1 MKKQR
6 KRIYTA
12 LLCTC
17 FLFSTA
23 SVPVSAAE
31 TEQEEEMT
39 TLSSR
44 SGGTEVSTKEAL
56 TSALVDSNI
65 SKITLEKDID
75 INDAL
80 TVNRAVKLDLNGF
93 VLRMTGEDS
102 VIKVGQG
109 GELTIADSNKDKT
122 HKFAQN
128 TAGLSAGLWELVDDS
143 STTSKT
149 VNGGIITGG
158 KAQKGGGV
166 YVAPG
171 GKLHMTGGSIVG
183 CQASKDGGGV
193 YLDDD
198 SQTDAS
204 SEFTMT
210 DSSIIGCTASG
221 HGGGVAVNPAC
232 KFTMDNDS
240 EIRSCTARLG
250 GGVYTN
256 NSDTNRKGVFTLR
269 NGAILSCTAD
279 TSGFL
284 FSQGGGV
291 YNSGAFIMEG
301 GTIKGC
307 TAIKERP
314 TGGVLNR
321 REFTMSGGMIGE
333 SENDESHVYNDA
345 ITAAV
350 FTISG
355 DATIYTNVANDSR
368 LNADGGKVF
377 GEVTNA
383 VKNWSSAVIA
393 GTEGV
398 AGSTEFKGK
407 VTNNCIIEKGQFTG
421 DVTNDGGGTIKG
433 GVFTGSVTNNL
444 GTILGGDFS
453 KASLSGEL
461 VITFDPN
468 NGGNSSKQKV
478 DWSKEGTPLEVPTTE
493 PTKEGHTFEGWYYD
507 NNGVNT
513 KWDFKTDRARYTMT
527 LKAKWEANT
536 YNVTVKDD
544 GNGTASAD
552 PAPAKM
558 GAEVSLTA
566 TPNSGYHFKKWEV
579 VPDKVKIE
587 NNKFT
592 MPAAHVT
599 VKAIFERNTSSGG
612 SGGGGGGTTYYTLT
626 FETNGGDS
634 IQAIRAARGK
644 TLDLSAYTPM
654 RDGYDF
660 GGWYAD
666 KDLTQRITEIKL
678 SGSKTVYADWKKRE
692 PDEPDA
698 VKNPFADVNAGD
710 WFYRDVLFSYEKGLM
725 SGMDAAAFAPYANT
739 TRAQIAVIFYRM
751 EGSPAVE
758 GENSFTDV
766 VRGSGTAWFY
776 DAVTWAQ
783 QNGIMGG
790 YDNSSFAPNDP
801 ITREQLAA
809 IFYRYAQYKSY
820 DTTQGGMA
828 IREFGDYESISD
840 YAMGAMAWA
849 VNTGLVKGDSN
860 LLYPNGTATRAE
872 IAAMLHRFVENGMK

>member
-1 MKKQR
+1 M
-6 KRIYTA
+6 
-12 LLCTC
+12 
-17 FLFSTA
+17 
-23 SVPVSAAE
+23 
-31 TEQEEEMT
+31 
-39 TLSSR
+39 
-44 SGGTEVSTKEAL
+44 
-56 TSALVDSNI
+56 
-65 SKITLEKDID
+65 
-75 INDAL
+75 
-80 TVNRAVKLDLNGF
+80 
-93 VLRMTGEDS
+93 
-102 VIKVGQG
+102 
-109 GELTIADSNKDKT
+109 
-122 HKFAQN
+122 
-128 TAGLSAGLWELVDDS
+128 
-143 STTSKT
+143 
-149 VNGGIITGG
+149 
-158 KAQKGGGV
+158 

-183 CQASKDGGGV
+183 CQARDGGGV
-193 YLDDD
+193 YLDNND
-198 SQTDAS
+198 QTGEPS
-204 SEFTMT
+204 KFTMT
-210 DSSIIGCTASG
+210 DSSIIGCTASDN
-221 HGGGVAVNPAC
+221 GGGVAVNPAC
-232 KFTMDNDS
+232 TFTMDNGS
-240 EIRSCTARLG
+240 EIRSCTARNG

-256 NSDTNRKGVFTLR
+256 TSRTNGNGVFTLR

-279 TSGFL
+279 TSGHL
-284 FSQGGGV
+284 SSRGGGV
-291 YNSGAFIMEG
+291 YNEGSFIMEN

-307 TAIKERP
+307 TAIKMKERP
-314 TGGVLNR
+314 TGGVYNLK
-321 REFTMSGGMIGE
+321 EFTMRGGTIGE
-333 SENDESHVYNDA
+333 EGENENDESHVYNAAD
-345 ITAAV
+345 TAAV

-355 DATIYTNVANDSR
+355 TAKIYTNVANNSR
-368 LNADGGKVF
+368 LNAYGGEIF
-377 GEVTNA
+377 GDVKNA
-383 VKNWSSAVIA
+383 VDSRYAVIT

-398 AGSTEFKGK
+398 VGSTEFSGA
-407 VTNNCIIEKGQFTG
+407 VINSEA
-421 DVTNDGGGTIKG
+421 GTIAG

-444 GTILGGDFS
+444 GAILGGDFS
-453 KASLSGEL
+453 RAKSLSGKL

-468 NGGNSSKQKV
+468 NGGNSSRQEVYWKK
-478 DWSKEGTPLEVPTTE
+478 DGAPLIAPIPK

-507 NNGVNT
+507 NNGENT
-513 KWDFKTDRARYTMT
+513 EWNFETDRAKYTMRLT
-527 LKAKWEANT
+527 AQWKANI
-536 YNVTVKDD
+536 YNVTVEND
-544 GNGTASAD
+544 GNGTALAA
-552 PAPAKM
+552 PASAKM
-558 GAEVSLTA
+558 GDEVRLTA
-566 TPNSGYHFKKWEV
+566 MPNSGYHFKKWEV
-579 VPDKVKIE
+579 VSGDVEIE
-587 NNKFT
+587 DNKFT
-592 MPAAHVT
+592 MPADDVT
-599 VKAIFERNTSSGG
+599 VKVIFERNASSGG

-634 IQAIRAARGK
+634 MQAIRAARGK

-766 VRGSGTAWFY
+766 VRDSGTAWFY

-790 YDNSSFAPNDP
+790 YSNSSFAPNDP

-809 IFYRYAQYKSY
+809 IFYRYAQYKGY

-860 LLYPNGTATRAE
+860 LLYPKGTATRAE
-872 IAAMLHRFVENGMK
+872 LAALLHRFVENGMK

>member
-17 FLFSTA
+17 FLLSTA

-31 TEQEEEMT
+31 TEQEEEMI

-44 SGGTEVSTKEAL
+44 SGGAEVSTPEDLA
-56 TSALVDSNI
+56 SALGDS
-65 SKITLEKDID
+65 TKDTVKLTADIIID
-75 INDAL
+75 TTL
-80 TVNRAVKLDLNGF
+80 TVNRAVALDLNGF
-93 VLRMTGEDS
+93 VLRMTEKDS
-102 VIKVGQG
+102 VIKVAQG
-109 GELTIADSNKDKT
+109 GELTIADSNT
-122 HKFAQN
+122 ATPHKFAQ
-128 TAGLSAGLWELVDDS
+128 TDGLWVLVIDS
-143 STTSKT
+143 SATNKT

-158 KAQKGGGV
+158 KAKKGGGV

-183 CQASKDGGGV
+183 CQASHGGGV
-193 YLDDD
+193 YLDNN
-198 SQTDAS
+198 SQTGEPS
-204 SEFTMT
+204 QFTME
-210 DSSIIGCTASG
+210 SSRIIGCTASDN
-221 HGGGVAVNPAC
+221 GGGVAVNPAC
-232 KFTMDNDS
+232 TFTMNNGS
-240 EIRSCTARLG
+240 EIRSCTARNG

-256 NSDTNRKGVFTLR
+256 THRTNGNGVFTLR
-269 NGAILSCTAD
+269 NGAILSCVVD
-279 TSGFL
+279 TSGH
-284 FSQGGGV
+284 SRSRGGGV
-291 YNSGAFIMEG
+291 YNEGSFIMEN

-307 TAIKERP
+307 TAINERP
-314 TGGVLNR
+314 TGGVYNFG
-321 REFTMSGGMIGE
+321 EFTMSGGTIGE
-333 SENDESHVYNDA
+333 DGENDESHVYN
-345 ITAAV
+345 TTYTEAV

-355 DATIYTNVANDSR
+355 AAKIYTNVDNDSR
-368 LNADGGKVF
+368 LNADGGEIF
-377 GEVTNA
+377 GEVANA
-383 VKNWSSAVIA
+383 VASRYAVIT
-393 GTEGV
+393 GTEEA
-398 AGSTEFKGK
+398 AGSTEFSGA
-407 VTNNCIIEKGQFTG
+407 VINNEA
-421 DVTNDGGGTIKG
+421 GTIAG

-444 GTILGGDFS
+444 GAILGGDFS
-453 KASLSGEL
+453 RAKSLSGKL

-468 NGGNSSKQKV
+468 NGGNSSRQEVYWKK
-478 DWSKEGTPLEVPTTE
+478 DGAPLIAPIPK
-493 PTKEGHTFEGWYYD
+493 PTKEGHTFAGWYYD
-507 NNGVNT
+507 NNGKNT
-513 KWDFKTDRARYTMT
+513 KWDFETDRAKYTMRLT
-527 LKAKWEANT
+527 AQWKANT
-536 YNVTVKDD
+536 YNVTVEND

-552 PAPAKM
+552 PASAKM
-558 GAEVSLTA
+558 DEEVRLTPM
-566 TPNSGYHFKKWEV
+566 PNSGYHFKEWEV
-579 VPDKVKIE
+579 ISDNVKIE
-587 NNKFT
+587 DNKFT

-599 VKAIFERNTSSGG
+599 VKAIFERNASSGG

-626 FETNGGDS
+626 FETNGGGS
-634 IQAIRAARGK
+634 MQAIRAARGK

-678 SGSKTVYADWKKRE
+678 SGSKTVYADWKKR
-692 PDEPDA
+692 EPDA

-758 GENSFTDV
+758 GENSFADV

-809 IFYRYAQYKSY
+809 IFYRYAQYKGY

-840 YAMGAMAWA
+840 YAMSAMAWA

-860 LLYPNGTATRAE
+860 LLYPKGTATRAE
-872 IAAMLHRFVENGMK
+872 LAAMLHRFAENGMK

>member
-44 SGGTEVSTKEAL
+44 SGEAEVSTPEDLA
-56 TSALVDSNI
+56 SALRDS
-65 SKITLEKDID
+65 TKDTVKLTADIIID
-75 INDAL
+75 TTL
-80 TVNRAVKLDLNGF
+80 TVKRAVTLDLNGF
-93 VLRMTGEDS
+93 VLRMTEKDS
-102 VIKVGQG
+102 VIKVEQG
-109 GELTIADSNKDKT
+109 GELTIADSDTNKA

-128 TAGLSAGLWELVDDS
+128 TDGLWVLVDDS
-143 STTSKT
+143 STSSKT

-158 KAQKGGGV
+158 KAQNGGGV
-166 YVAPG
+166 YVAPD
-171 GKLHMTGGSIVG
+171 GKLNMTGGSIVG
-183 CQASKDGGGV
+183 CQAKDGGGV

-210 DSSIIGCTASG
+210 DSSIIGCTASER
-221 HGGGVAVNPAC
+221 GGGVVVDPAC
-232 KFTMDNDS
+232 TFTMDNDS
-240 EIRSCTARLG
+240 EIRSCTAQIG
-250 GGVYTN
+250 GGVYINSGGTN
-256 NSDTNRKGVFTLR
+256 GNGVFTLR
-269 NGAILSCTAD
+269 NGAILLCTAD
-279 TSGFL
+279 PSGHP
-284 FSQGGGV
+284 FSRGGGV
-291 YNSGAFIMEG
+291 YNSGAFIMES

-307 TAIKERP
+307 TAIKESP

-321 REFTMSGGMIGE
+321 REFTMRGGTIGE
-333 SENDESHVYNDA
+333 KDKTDESHVYNDA
-345 ITAAV
+345 TTAAV

-355 DATIYTNVANDSR
+355 AARIYTNVYNDSR
-368 LNADGGKVF
+368 WNADGGEVL
-377 GEVTNA
+377 GDVTNA
-383 VKNWSSAVIA
+383 INSRYGAVIA

-398 AGSTEFKGK
+398 AGSTEFSGA
-407 VTNNCIIEKGQFTG
+407 VINNEA
-421 DVTNDGGGTIKG
+421 GTIAG

-444 GTILGGDFS
+444 GAILGGDFS
-453 KASLSGEL
+453 QAESLNGQL

-468 NGGNSSKQKV
+468 NEDDSSRKEV
-478 DWSKEGTPLEVPTTE
+478 DWSYEGATLTAPPN
-493 PTKEGHTFEGWYYD
+493 PAKKGYTFAGWYYD
-507 NNGVNT
+507 NK
-513 KWDFKTDRARYTMT
+513 KWDFETDKARYTMT
-527 LKAKWEANT
+527 LTAQWKA
-536 YNVTVKDD
+536 
-544 GNGTASAD
+544 
-552 PAPAKM
+552 
-558 GAEVSLTA
+558 
-566 TPNSGYHFKKWEV
+566 
-579 VPDKVKIE
+579 
-587 NNKFT
+587 
-592 MPAAHVT
+592 
-599 VKAIFERNTSSGG
+599 NTSS

-626 FETNGGDS
+626 FETNGGGS
-634 IQAIRAARGK
+634 MQAIRAARGK

-692 PDEPDA
+692 PNEPDA

-809 IFYRYAQYKSY
+809 IFYRYAQYKGY

-840 YAMGAMAWA
+840 YAMSAMAWA

-860 LLYPNGTATRAE
+860 LLYPKGTATRAE
-872 IAAMLHRFVENGMK
+872 IAALFHRFAENGMK

>member
-17 FLFSTA
+17 FLLSTA

-31 TEQEEEMT
+31 TEQEEMT
-39 TLSSR
+39 TLSNR
-44 SGGTEVSTKEAL
+44 SGGAEVSAAADL
-56 TSALVDSNI
+56 ASALGDSNI
-65 SKITLEKDID
+65 SKITLKQDIAISD
-75 INDAL
+75 TL
-80 TVNRAVKLDLNGF
+80 TVNRAVTLDLNGF
-93 VLRMTGEDS
+93 VLQRTGEGS
-102 VIKVGQG
+102 VIKVEQG
-109 GELTIADSNKDKT
+109 GELTIADSNKNKA

-128 TAGLSAGLWELVDDS
+128 TNGLWELVSDD

-149 VNGGIITGG
+149 VKGGIITGG
-158 KAQKGGGV
+158 KAQNGGGV

-183 CQASKDGGGV
+183 CQAKDGGGV

-221 HGGGVAVNPAC
+221 YGGGVAVNPAC

-250 GGVYTN
+250 GGVYTD
-256 NSDTNRKGVFTLR
+256 NSDANGPGVFTLR
-269 NGAILSCTAD
+269 NGAILSCTANPSD
-279 TSGFL
+279 YL

-291 YNSGAFIMEG
+291 YNLGAFIMKS

-321 REFTMSGGMIGE
+321 REFTMSGGMIGKE
-333 SENDESHVYNDA
+333 DKTDESHVYNDA
-345 ITAAV
+345 TEAAV

-355 DATIYTNVANDSR
+355 AAKIYTNVANDSR
-368 LNADGGKVF
+368 LNAYGGEIS
-377 GEVTNA
+377 GDVTNA
-383 VKNWSSAVIA
+383 VASRYAVIT
-393 GTEGV
+393 GTEEA
-398 AGSTEFKGK
+398 AGSTEFSGA
-407 VTNNCIIEKGQFTG
+407 VINNKA
-421 DVTNDGGGTIKG
+421 GTIAG

-453 KASLSGEL
+453 QAEPLNGQL
-461 VITFDPN
+461 AITFEPN
-468 NGGNSSKQKV
+468 NGGNSSKREV
-478 DWSKEGTPLEVPTTE
+478 VWSKDGAKLLVPTPE

-513 KWDFKTDRARYTMT
+513 EWDFETDRAKYTMT
-527 LKAKWEANT
+527 LKAQWKANT
-536 YNVTVKDD
+536 YTVTVEND
-544 GNGTASAD
+544 GNGTASAA
-552 PAPAKM
+552 PASAKM

-566 TPNSGYHFKKWEV
+566 TPNSGYHFKRWEV

-599 VKAIFERNTSSGG
+599 VKAIFERNTSSSG
-612 SGGGGGGTTYYTLT
+612 GGGGGGTTYYTLT
-626 FETNGGDS
+626 FETNGGGS
-634 IQAIRAARGK
+634 MQAIRAARGK

-692 PDEPDA
+692 PNA

-809 IFYRYAQYKSY
+809 IFYRYAQYKGY

-840 YAMGAMAWA
+840 YAMSAMAWA

>member
-44 SGGTEVSTKEAL
+44 SGEAEVSTPEDLA
-56 TSALVDSNI
+56 SALGDSNI
-65 SKITLEKDID
+65 SKITLKQDIVISD
-75 INDAL
+75 TL
-80 TVNRAVKLDLNGF
+80 TVNRAVTLDLNGV
-93 VLRMTGEDS
+93 VLRMTGEGS
-102 VIKVGQG
+102 VIKVEQG
-109 GELTIADSNKDKT
+109 GELTIADSDKNKP

-128 TAGLSAGLWELVDDS
+128 TNGLWELVSDD

-149 VNGGIITGG
+149 VSGGIITGG
-158 KAQKGGGV
+158 KAKKGGGV

-171 GKLHMTGGSIVG
+171 GKLNMTGGSIVG
-183 CQASKDGGGV
+183 CQARDGGGV
-193 YLDDD
+193 YLDNND
-198 SQTDAS
+198 QTGGF

-210 DSSIIGCTASG
+210 DSRIIGCTASDT
-221 HGGGVAVNPAC
+221 GGGVVVDPAC
-232 KFTMDNDS
+232 TFTMDNDS

-256 NSDTNRKGVFTLR
+256 NSDTNGKGVFTLR

-291 YNSGAFIMEG
+291 YNLGAFIMKS

-314 TGGVLNR
+314 TNN
-321 REFTMSGGMIGE
+321 E
-333 SENDESHVYNDA
+333 
-345 ITAAV
+345 
-350 FTISG
+350 
-355 DATIYTNVANDSR
+355 
-368 LNADGGKVF
+368 
-377 GEVTNA
+377 
-383 VKNWSSAVIA
+383 A
-393 GTEGV
+393 GTI
-398 AGSTEFKGK
+398 A
-407 VTNNCIIEKGQFTG
+407 
-421 DVTNDGGGTIKG
+421 G

-444 GTILGGDFS
+444 GAILGGDFS
-453 KASLSGEL
+453 RAKPLSGKL

-468 NGGNSSKQKV
+468 NEGISSSQKV
-478 DWSKEGTPLEVPTTE
+478 DWSKDGATLLVPTPE

-507 NNGVNT
+507 NNGENT
-513 KWDFKTDRARYTMT
+513 KWNFETDKAKYTMT
-527 LKAKWEANT
+527 LKAKWKANT
-536 YNVTVKDD
+536 YNVTVEND

-552 PAPAKM
+552 PASAKM
-558 GAEVSLTA
+558 GEEVRLTPM
-566 TPNSGYHFKKWEV
+566 PNSGYHFKEWEV
-579 VPDKVKIE
+579 ISDNVKIE
-587 NNKFT
+587 DNKFT

-599 VKAIFERNTSSGG
+599 VKAIFERNTSSGSG
-612 SGGGGGGTTYYTLT
+612 GGGGGGTTYYTLT
-626 FETNGGDS
+626 FETNGGGS
-634 IQAIRAARGK
+634 MQAIRAARGK

-710 WFYRDVLFSYEKGLM
+710 WFYQDVLFSYEKGLM

-809 IFYRYAQYKSY
+809 IFYRYAQYKGY

-840 YAMGAMAWA
+840 YAMSAMAWA

-860 LLYPNGTATRAE
+860 LLYPKGTATRAE
-872 IAAMLHRFVENGMK
+872 IAALLHRFAENGMK

>member
-44 SGGTEVSTKEAL
+44 SGEAEVSTPEDLA
-56 TSALVDSNI
+56 SALRDS
-65 SKITLEKDID
+65 TKDTVKLTADIIID
-75 INDAL
+75 TTL
-80 TVNRAVKLDLNGF
+80 TVKRAVTLDLNGF
-93 VLRMTGEDS
+93 VLRMTEKDS
-102 VIKVGQG
+102 VIKVEQG
-109 GELTIADSNKDKT
+109 GELTIADSDTNKA

-128 TAGLSAGLWELVDDS
+128 TDGLWVLVDDS
-143 STTSKT
+143 STSSKT

-158 KAQKGGGV
+158 KAQNGGGV
-166 YVAPG
+166 YVAPD
-171 GKLHMTGGSIVG
+171 GKLNMTGGSIVG
-183 CQASKDGGGV
+183 CQAKDGGGV

-210 DSSIIGCTASG
+210 DSSIIGCTASER
-221 HGGGVAVNPAC
+221 GGGVVVDPAC
-232 KFTMDNDS
+232 TFTMDNDS
-240 EIRSCTARLG
+240 EIRSCTAQIG
-250 GGVYTN
+250 GDVYINSGGTN
-256 NSDTNRKGVFTLR
+256 GNGVFTLR
-269 NGAILSCTAD
+269 NGAILLCTAD
-279 TSGFL
+279 PSGHP
-284 FSQGGGV
+284 FSRGGGV
-291 YNSGAFIMEG
+291 YNSGAFIMES

-307 TAIKERP
+307 TAIKESP

-321 REFTMSGGMIGE
+321 REFTMRGGTIGE
-333 SENDESHVYNDA
+333 KDKTDESHVYNDA
-345 ITAAV
+345 TTAAV

-355 DATIYTNVANDSR
+355 AARIYTNVYNDSR
-368 LNADGGKVF
+368 WNADGGEVL
-377 GEVTNA
+377 GDVTNA
-383 VKNWSSAVIA
+383 INSRYGAVIA

-398 AGSTEFKGK
+398 AGSTEFSGA
-407 VTNNCIIEKGQFTG
+407 VINNEA
-421 DVTNDGGGTIKG
+421 GTIAG

-444 GTILGGDFS
+444 GAILGGDFS
-453 KASLSGEL
+453 QAESLNGQL

-468 NGGNSSKQKV
+468 NEDDSSRKEV
-478 DWSKEGTPLEVPTTE
+478 DWSYEGATLTAPPN
-493 PTKEGHTFEGWYYD
+493 PAKKGYTFAGWYYD
-507 NNGVNT
+507 NK
-513 KWDFKTDRARYTMT
+513 KWDFETDKARYTMT
-527 LKAKWEANT
+527 LTAQWKA
-536 YNVTVKDD
+536 
-544 GNGTASAD
+544 
-552 PAPAKM
+552 
-558 GAEVSLTA
+558 
-566 TPNSGYHFKKWEV
+566 
-579 VPDKVKIE
+579 
-587 NNKFT
+587 
-592 MPAAHVT
+592 
-599 VKAIFERNTSSGG
+599 NTSS

-626 FETNGGDS
+626 FETNGGGS
-634 IQAIRAARGK
+634 MQAIRAARGK

-692 PDEPDA
+692 PNEPDA

-809 IFYRYAQYKSY
+809 IFYRYAQYKGY

-840 YAMGAMAWA
+840 YAMSAMAWA

-860 LLYPNGTATRAE
+860 LLYPKGTATRAE
-872 IAAMLHRFVENGMK
+872 IAALFHRFAENGMK

>member
-44 SGGTEVSTKEAL
+44 SGEAEVSTPENLA
-56 TSALVDSNI
+56 SALVDS
-65 SKITLEKDID
+65 TKDTVKLTAD
-75 INDAL
+75 IIINTTL
-80 TVNRAVKLDLNGF
+80 TVNRAVTLDLSGF
-93 VLRMTGEDS
+93 VLQMTGNDS
-102 VIKVGQG
+102 VIKVEQDGN
-109 GELTIADSNKDKT
+109 LTIADSGTNKT
-122 HKFAQN
+122 HKFAQPSG
-128 TAGLSAGLWELVDDS
+128 GLSAGLWELNS
-143 STTSKT
+143 NGSET

-171 GKLHMTGGSIVG
+171 GKLNMTGGSIVG
-183 CQASKDGGGV
+183 CQARYGGGV
-193 YLDDD
+193 YLDNND
-198 SQTDAS
+198 QTGEP

-210 DSSIIGCTASG
+210 SRSIIGCTASDY
-221 HGGGVAVNPAC
+221 GGGVAVNPKC
-232 KFTMDNDS
+232 TFTMNNGS
-240 EIRSCTARLG
+240 AVRSCTARLG

-256 NSDTNRKGVFTLR
+256 NNGTNGPGVFTLR
-269 NGAILSCTAD
+269 NGAILSCKAD
-279 TSGFL
+279 SW
-284 FSQGGGV
+284 GGGV
-291 YNSGAFIMEG
+291 YNEGSFIMKD
-301 GTIKGC
+301 GTIKNC
-307 TAIKERP
+307 TAEWAWP
-314 TGGVLNR
+314 SSGGVFNH
-321 REFTMSGGMIGE
+321 REFTMSGGAIGE
-333 SENDESHVYNDA
+333 ENKTDKSHVYNNSFTSA
-345 ITAAV
+345 I

-368 LNADGGKVF
+368 LNADGGEIF
-377 GEVTNA
+377 GDVTNA
-383 VKNWSSAVIA
+383 VYSEYGAVIA
-393 GTEGV
+393 GTEGA
-398 AGSTEFKGK
+398 AGSTEFSGA
-407 VTNNCIIEKGQFTG
+407 VTNNET
-421 DVTNDGGGTIKG
+421 GTIAG

-453 KASLSGEL
+453 QAEPLNGQL
-461 VITFDPN
+461 AITFEPN
-468 NGGNSSKQKV
+468 NGGNSSKREV
-478 DWSKEGTPLEVPTTE
+478 VWSKDGAKLLVPTPE

-513 KWDFKTDRARYTMT
+513 EWDFETDRAKYTMT
-527 LKAKWEANT
+527 LKAQWKANT
-536 YNVTVKDD
+536 YTVTVEND
-544 GNGTASAD
+544 GNGTASAA
-552 PAPAKM
+552 PASAKM

-566 TPNSGYHFKKWEV
+566 TPNSGYHFKRWEV

-599 VKAIFERNTSSGG
+599 VKAIFERNTSSSG
-612 SGGGGGGTTYYTLT
+612 GGGGGGTTYYTLT
-626 FETNGGDS
+626 FETNGGGS
-634 IQAIRAARGK
+634 MQAIRAARGK

-678 SGSKTVYADWKKRE
+678 SGSKTVYADWKKR
-692 PDEPDA
+692 EPDA

-758 GENSFTDV
+758 GENSFADV

-809 IFYRYAQYKSY
+809 IFYRYAQYKGY

-840 YAMGAMAWA
+840 YAMSAMAWA

>member
-17 FLFSTA
+17 FLLSTA
-23 SVPVSAAE
+23 FVPVSAAE
-31 TEQEEEMT
+31 TEQEEMT
-39 TLSSR
+39 TLSNR
-44 SGGTEVSTKEAL
+44 SGEAEVSTPEDLA
-56 TSALVDSNI
+56 SALGDS
-65 SKITLEKDID
+65 TKDTVKLTADIIID
-75 INDAL
+75 TTL
-80 TVNRAVKLDLNGF
+80 TVNRAVTLDLNGF
-93 VLRMTGEDS
+93 VLQMTGNDS
-102 VIKVGQG
+102 VIKVEQG
-109 GELTIADSNKDKT
+109 GELTIADSDKDKE
-122 HKFAQN
+122 HKFAQPSG
-128 TAGLSAGLWELVDDS
+128 GLSAGLWELNS
-143 STTSKT
+143 NGSET

-171 GKLHMTGGSIVG
+171 GKLNMTGGSIVG
-183 CQASKDGGGV
+183 CQARYGGGV
-193 YLDDD
+193 YLDNND
-198 SQTDAS
+198 QTGEP

-210 DSSIIGCTASG
+210 SRSIIGCTASDY
-221 HGGGVAVNPAC
+221 GGGVAVNPKC
-232 KFTMDNDS
+232 TFTMNNGS
-240 EIRSCTARLG
+240 AVRSCTARLG

-256 NSDTNRKGVFTLR
+256 NNGTNGPGVFTLH
-269 NGAILSCTAD
+269 NGAILSCKAD
-279 TSGFL
+279 SW
-284 FSQGGGV
+284 GGGV
-291 YNSGAFIMEG
+291 YNEGSFIMED
-301 GTIKGC
+301 GTIKNC
-307 TAIKERP
+307 TAEWAWP
-314 TGGVLNR
+314 SSGGVFNH
-321 REFTMSGGMIGE
+321 REFTMSGGRIGE
-333 SENDESHVYNDA
+333 DKTDESHVYNNSFTSA
-345 ITAAV
+345 I

-355 DATIYTNVANDSR
+355 DAKIYTNVANDSR
-368 LNADGGKVF
+368 LNAYGGEIF
-377 GEVTNA
+377 GDVTNA
-383 VKNWSSAVIA
+383 VYSEYGAVIA
-393 GTEGV
+393 GTEGA
-398 AGSTEFKGK
+398 AGSTEFSGA
-407 VTNNCIIEKGQFTG
+407 VINNKA
-421 DVTNDGGGTIKG
+421 GTIAG

-453 KASLSGEL
+453 QAEPLNGQL
-461 VITFDPN
+461 AITFEPN
-468 NGGNSSKQKV
+468 NGDNMQV
-478 DWSKEGTPLEVPTTE
+478 NWEKEGVLLSAPTPE
-493 PTKEGHTFEGWYYD
+493 PTKEGYTFEGWYYD

-513 KWDFKTDRARYTMT
+513 EWDFETDRAKYTMT

-544 GNGTASAD
+544 GNGTASAN
-552 PAPAKM
+552 PASARM

-579 VPDKVKIE
+579 VPEKVKIE

-599 VKAIFERNTSSGG
+599 VKAIFERNASSGG

-626 FETNGGDS
+626 FETNGGGS

-692 PDEPDA
+692 PSEPDA

-758 GENSFTDV
+758 GENSFADV
-766 VRGSGTAWFY
+766 VRDSGTAWFY

-809 IFYRYAQYKSY
+809 IFYRYAQYKGY

-840 YAMGAMAWA
+840 YAMSAMAWA

>member
-44 SGGTEVSTKEAL
+44 SGEAEVSTAADL
-56 TSALVDSNI
+56 TSALGDS
-65 SKITLEKDID
+65 TKDTVKLTADIIID
-75 INDAL
+75 TTL
-80 TVNRAVKLDLNGF
+80 TVKRAVTLDLNGF
-93 VLRMTGEDS
+93 VLRMTGEGS
-102 VIKVGQG
+102 VIKVEQG
-109 GELTIADSNKDKT
+109 GELTIADSDTNKA

-128 TAGLSAGLWELVDDS
+128 TDGLWVLVDDS
-143 STTSKT
+143 STSSKT
-149 VNGGIITGG
+149 VKGGIITGG
-158 KAQKGGGV
+158 KAQNGGGV
-166 YVAPG
+166 YVAPD

-183 CQASKDGGGV
+183 CQARYGGGV
-193 YLDDD
+193 YLDNND
-198 SQTDAS
+198 QTGGF

-210 DSSIIGCTASG
+210 DSRIIGCTASDN
-221 HGGGVAVNPAC
+221 GGGVAVDPAC
-232 KFTMDNDS
+232 KFTMDNGS
-240 EIRSCTARLG
+240 EIRSCTARMG
-250 GGVYTN
+250 GGVYIN
-256 NSDTNRKGVFTLR
+256 GGDTNGNGVFTLR

-279 TSGFL
+279 TSGFVP
-284 FSQGGGV
+284 SRGGGV
-291 YNSGAFIMEG
+291 FNVGAFIMES

-307 TAIKERP
+307 TSIKDDSS

-321 REFTMSGGMIGE
+321 REFTMRGGTIGKE
-333 SENDESHVYNDA
+333 DKTDESHVYNDA
-345 ITAAV
+345 NTATV

-355 DATIYTNVANDSR
+355 AARIYTNVANNSR
-368 LNADGGKVF
+368 LNADGGEIF
-377 GEVTNA
+377 GEVKNA
-383 VKNWSSAVIA
+383 VDSRYAVIA
-393 GTEGV
+393 GTEGA
-398 AGSTEFKGK
+398 AGSTEFSGA
-407 VTNNCIIEKGQFTG
+407 VINSEA
-421 DVTNDGGGTIKG
+421 GTIAG

-444 GTILGGDFS
+444 GAILGGDFS
-453 KASLSGEL
+453 RAKSLSGKL

-468 NGGNSSKQKV
+468 NGGNSSRQEV
-478 DWSKEGTPLEVPTTE
+478 VWSKNGAKLIAPIPK

-507 NNGVNT
+507 NNGENT
-513 KWDFKTDRARYTMT
+513 EWDFETDRAKYTMRLT
-527 LKAKWEANT
+527 AKWKANI
-536 YNVTVKDD
+536 YNVTVEND

-552 PAPAKM
+552 PASAKM

-566 TPNSGYHFKKWEV
+566 MPNSGYHFKKWEV
-579 VPDKVKIE
+579 VSGDVEIE

-592 MPAAHVT
+592 MPAADVT
-599 VKAIFERNTSSGG
+599 VKAIFERNASSG
-612 SGGGGGGTTYYTLT
+612 GGGGGGTTYYTLT
-626 FETNGGDS
+626 FETNGGGS
-634 IQAIRAARGK
+634 MQAIRAARGK

-678 SGSKTVYADWKKRE
+678 SGSKTVYADWKKR
-692 PDEPDA
+692 EPDA

-790 YDNSSFAPNDP
+790 YDNSSFAPKDP

-809 IFYRYAQYKSY
+809 IFYRYAQYKGY

-840 YAMGAMAWA
+840 YAMSAMAWA

>member
-44 SGGTEVSTKEAL
+44 SGEAEVSTVEDL
-56 TSALVDSNI
+56 TSALGDSTKDTVKLTANI
-65 SKITLEKDID
+65 IID
-75 INDAL
+75 TTL
-80 TVNRAVKLDLNGF
+80 TVNRAVTLDLNGF
-93 VLRMTGEDS
+93 VLRIPEKDS
-102 VIKVGQG
+102 VIKVEQG
-109 GELTIADSNKDKT
+109 GELTIADSDKT
-122 HKFAQN
+122 TEHKFAQN
-128 TAGLSAGLWELVDDS
+128 PDGLWVLVSDD

-149 VNGGIITGG
+149 VKGGIITVG

-171 GKLHMTGGSIVG
+171 GKLNMTGGSIVG
-183 CQASKDGGGV
+183 CQAKFGGGV
-193 YLDDD
+193 YLDNND
-198 SQTDAS
+198 QTGEP

-210 DSSIIGCTASG
+210 SSRIIGCTASDN
-221 HGGGVAVNPAC
+221 GGGVAVNPAC
-232 KFTMDNDS
+232 TFTMNNGS
-240 EIRSCTARLG
+240 EIRSCTARNG

-256 NSDTNRKGVFTLR
+256 TSRKNGNGVFTLR
-269 NGAILSCTAD
+269 NGAILSCMVN
-279 TSGFL
+279 TSEHPR
-284 FSQGGGV
+284 SRGGGV
-291 YNSGAFIMEG
+291 YNEGSFIMEN

-307 TAIKERP
+307 TAIKERL
-314 TGGVLNR
+314 TGGVYNLK
-321 REFTMSGGMIGE
+321 EFTMSGGTIGE
-333 SENDESHVYNDA
+333 EGKTDDESHVYNVADK
-345 ITAAV
+345 TAA

-355 DATIYTNVANDSR
+355 TAKIYTNVANDSR
-368 LNADGGKVF
+368 LNADGGEIF

-393 GTEGV
+393 GTEG
-398 AGSTEFKGK
+398 AADSTEFKGK

-421 DVTNDGGGTIKG
+421 EVVNGGSGTIRG
-433 GVFTGSVTNNL
+433 GAFKGSVTNNL
-444 GTILGGDFS
+444 GAILGGDFS
-453 KASLSGEL
+453 QATLSGEL
-461 VITFDPN
+461 AITFDPD
-468 NGGNSSKQKV
+468 NGEEPDTQKV
-478 DWSKEGTPLEVPTTE
+478 DWSHGGATLTAPSE
-493 PTKEGHTFEGWYYD
+493 PTKEEHTFEGWYYD
-507 NNGVNT
+507 NNGENT
-513 KWDFKTDRARYTMT
+513 EWNFETDRAKYTMT
-527 LKAKWEANT
+527 LTAQWKANT
-536 YNVTVKDD
+536 YTVTVKDD
-544 GNGTASAD
+544 GNGTALAD
-552 PAPAKM
+552 PASAKM
-558 GAEVSLTA
+558 GAEVRLTA
-566 TPNSGYHFKKWEV
+566 MPNSGYHFKEWEV
-579 VPDKVKIE
+579 IPDKVKIE
-587 NNKFT
+587 DNKFT

-599 VKAIFERNTSSGG
+599 VKAIFERNTSSGSG
-612 SGGGGGGTTYYTLT
+612 GGGGGGTTYYTLT

-634 IQAIRAARGK
+634 MQAIRAARGK

-666 KDLTQRITEIKL
+666 KALTQRITEIKL

-692 PDEPDA
+692 PNEPDA

-725 SGMDAAAFAPYANT
+725 SGMDTAVFAPYANT

-758 GENSFTDV
+758 GENSFADV

-809 IFYRYAQYKSY
+809 IFYRYAQYKGY

-828 IREFGDYESISD
+828 IREFDDYESISD

-860 LLYPNGTATRAE
+860 LLYPKGTATRAE
-872 IAAMLHRFVENGMK
+872 IAALFHRFAENGMK

>member
-17 FLFSTA
+17 FLLSTA

-39 TLSSR
+39 TLSNR
-44 SGGTEVSTKEAL
+44 SGEAEVSTKDELA
-56 TSALVDSNI
+56 SALEDSNI

-75 INDAL
+75 ISDAL
-80 TVNRAVKLDLNGF
+80 TVNRAVTLDLNGV
-93 VLRMTGEDS
+93 VLRMTGEGS
-102 VIKVGQG
+102 VIKVEQG
-109 GELTIADSNKDKT
+109 GELTIADSDKDKE
-122 HKFAQN
+122 HKFAQPSG
-128 TAGLSAGLWELVDDS
+128 GLSAGLWELNS
-143 STTSKT
+143 NGSET

-171 GKLHMTGGSIVG
+171 GKLNMTGGSIVG
-183 CQASKDGGGV
+183 CQARYGGGV
-193 YLDDD
+193 YLDNND
-198 SQTDAS
+198 QTGEP

-210 DSSIIGCTASG
+210 SRSIIGCTASDY
-221 HGGGVAVNPAC
+221 GGGVAVNPKC
-232 KFTMDNDS
+232 TFTMNNGS
-240 EIRSCTARLG
+240 AVRSCTARLG

-256 NSDTNRKGVFTLR
+256 NNGTNGSGVFTLR
-269 NGAILSCTAD
+269 NGAILSCKAD
-279 TSGFL
+279 SW
-284 FSQGGGV
+284 GGGV
-291 YNSGAFIMEG
+291 YNEGSFIMED
-301 GTIKGC
+301 GTIKNC
-307 TAIKERP
+307 TAGWDGSSS
-314 TGGVLNR
+314 GGVFNH
-321 REFTMSGGMIGE
+321 REFTMSGGAIGE
-333 SENDESHVYNDA
+333 ENKTDKSHVYNNSFTSA
-345 ITAAV
+345 I

-355 DATIYTNVANDSR
+355 DATIYANVANDSR
-368 LNADGGKVF
+368 LNADGGEIF
-377 GEVTNA
+377 GDVTNA
-383 VKNWSSAVIA
+383 VYSEYGAVIA
-393 GTEGV
+393 GTER
-398 AGSTEFKGK
+398 AADSTKFSGA
-407 VTNNCIIEKGQFTG
+407 VTNNET
-421 DVTNDGGGTIKG
+421 GTIAG

-453 KASLSGEL
+453 KATLNGQL
-461 VITFDPN
+461 AITFNPN
-468 NGGNSSKQKV
+468 NGDKSSRQDV
-478 DWSKEGTPLEVPTTE
+478 VWSKDGATLEVPTPD
-493 PTKEGHTFEGWYYD
+493 PTKEGYTFEGWYYD

-513 KWDFKTDRARYTMT
+513 EWDFETDKARYTMT
-527 LKAKWEANT
+527 LTAQWEANT
-536 YNVTVKDD
+536 YTVTVKND
-544 GNGTASAD
+544 GNGTASAA
-552 PAPAKM
+552 PASAKM
-558 GAEVSLTA
+558 GEEVSLTA
-566 TPNSGYHFKKWEV
+566 TPKSGYHFKRWEV
-579 VPDKVKIE
+579 VPDKVEIE

-592 MPAAHVT
+592 MPADDVT
-599 VKAIFERNTSSGG
+599 VKAIFERNASSG
-612 SGGGGGGTTYYTLT
+612 GGGGGGTTYYTLT

-758 GENSFTDV
+758 GENSFADV

-809 IFYRYAQYKSY
+809 IFYRYAQYKGY

-828 IREFGDYESISD
+828 IREFRDYESISD

-872 IAAMLHRFVENGMK
+872 LAAMLHRFVENGMK

>member
-44 SGGTEVSTKEAL
+44 SGEAEVSTAADL
-56 TSALVDSNI
+56 TSALGDS
-65 SKITLEKDID
+65 TKDTVKLTADIIID
-75 INDAL
+75 TTL
-80 TVNRAVKLDLNGF
+80 TVNRAVTLDLNGF
-93 VLRMTGEDS
+93 VLRMTKEGS
-102 VIKVGQG
+102 VIKVEQG
-109 GELTIADSNKDKT
+109 GNLTIADSVTDKA
-122 HKFAQN
+122 HKFVQS
-128 TAGLSAGLWELVDDS
+128 TGGLWVLVDDS
-143 STTSKT
+143 SKT
-149 VNGGIITGG
+149 VYGGIITGG
-158 KAQKGGGV
+158 NAQKGGGV

-171 GKLHMTGGSIVG
+171 GKLNMTGGSIVG
-183 CQASKDGGGV
+183 CQARYGGGV
-193 YLDDD
+193 YLDNND
-198 SQTDAS
+198 QTGGF

-210 DSSIIGCTASG
+210 SSSIIGCTASDN
-221 HGGGVAVNPAC
+221 GGGVVVDPAC
-232 KFTMDNDS
+232 TFTMDNDS

-256 NSDTNRKGVFTLR
+256 NSDTNGKGVFTLR

-291 YNSGAFIMEG
+291 YNLGAFIMKS

-321 REFTMSGGMIGE
+321 REFTMSGGMIGKE
-333 SENDESHVYNDA
+333 DKTDESHVYNDA
-345 ITAAV
+345 TEAAV
-350 FTISG
+350 LTISG
-355 DATIYTNVANDSR
+355 AAKIYTNVANNSR
-368 LNADGGKVF
+368 LNAYGGEIS
-377 GEVTNA
+377 GEVKNA
-383 VKNWSSAVIA
+383 VDSRYAVIT
-393 GTEGV
+393 GTEEA
-398 AGSTEFKGK
+398 AGSTEFSGA
-407 VTNNCIIEKGQFTG
+407 VINSEA
-421 DVTNDGGGTIKG
+421 GTIAG

-444 GTILGGDFS
+444 GAILGGDFS
-453 KASLSGEL
+453 QATLSGEL
-461 VITFDPN
+461 AITFDPD
-468 NGGNSSKQKV
+468 NGEEPDTQKV
-478 DWSKEGTPLEVPTTE
+478 DWSHGGATLTAPSE
-493 PTKEGHTFEGWYYD
+493 PTKEEHTFEGWYYD
-507 NNGVNT
+507 NNGENT
-513 KWDFKTDRARYTMT
+513 EWNFETDRARYTMRLT
-527 LKAKWEANT
+527 AQWKANT
-536 YNVTVKDD
+536 YTVTVKDD
-544 GNGTASAD
+544 GNGTALAD
-552 PAPAKM
+552 PASAKM

-566 TPNSGYHFKKWEV
+566 MPNSGYHFKKWEV
-579 VPDKVKIE
+579 VPDKVEIE

-592 MPAAHVT
+592 MPADDVT
-599 VKAIFERNTSSGG
+599 VKAIFERNASSG
-612 SGGGGGGTTYYTLT
+612 GGGGGGTTYYTLT

-766 VRGSGTAWFY
+766 VRDSGTAWFY

-783 QNGIMGG
+783 KNGIMGG
-790 YDNSSFAPNDP
+790 YGNSSFAPNDP

-809 IFYRYAQYKSY
+809 IFYRYAQYKGY

-828 IREFGDYESISD
+828 IREFDDYESISD

-860 LLYPNGTATRAE
+860 LLYPKGTATRAE
-872 IAAMLHRFVENGMK
+872 IAALFHRFAENGMK

>member
-31 TEQEEEMT
+31 TEQGEMI
-39 TLSSR
+39 TLSNR
-44 SGGTEVSTKEAL
+44 SGEAEVSMKDAL
-56 TSALVDSNI
+56 TSALGDSNI
-65 SKITLEKDID
+65 SKITLKQDIAISD
-75 INDAL
+75 TL
-80 TVNRAVKLDLNGF
+80 TVNRAVTLDLNGF
-93 VLRMTGEDS
+93 VLRMTKEGS
-102 VIKVGQG
+102 VIKVEQG
-109 GELTIADSNKDKT
+109 GELTIADSDTDKA
-122 HKFAQN
+122 HKFVQS
-128 TAGLSAGLWELVDDS
+128 TGGLWVLVDDS
-143 STTSKT
+143 SKT
-149 VNGGIITGG
+149 VYGGIITGG
-158 KAQKGGGV
+158 NAQKGGGV

-171 GKLHMTGGSIVG
+171 GKLNMTGGSIVG
-183 CQASKDGGGV
+183 CQAKFGGGV
-193 YLDDD
+193 YLDNND
-198 SQTDAS
+198 QTGEP

-210 DSSIIGCTASG
+210 SSRIIGCTASDN
-221 HGGGVAVNPAC
+221 GGGVAVNPAC
-232 KFTMDNDS
+232 TFTMNNGS
-240 EIRSCTARLG
+240 EIRSCTARNG

-256 NSDTNRKGVFTLR
+256 TSRKNGNVVFTLR

-279 TSGFL
+279 TSGHL
-284 FSQGGGV
+284 SSRGGGV
-291 YNSGAFIMEG
+291 YNEGSFIMEN

-307 TAIKERP
+307 TAIKMKERP
-314 TGGVLNR
+314 TGGVYNLK
-321 REFTMSGGMIGE
+321 EFTMRGGTIGE
-333 SENDESHVYNDA
+333 EGENENDESHVYNAAD
-345 ITAAV
+345 TAAV

-355 DATIYTNVANDSR
+355 TAKIYTNVYNDSR
-368 LNADGGKVF
+368 LNADGGEIF

-393 GTEGV
+393 GTEGA

-421 DVTNDGGGTIKG
+421 EVMNDGGGTIKG
-433 GVFTGSVTNNL
+433 GTFTGSVTNNL
-444 GTILGGDFS
+444 GAILGGDFS
-453 KASLSGEL
+453 QAESLSGKL

-468 NGGNSSKQKV
+468 NGDNSSRQEVYWK
-478 DWSKEGTPLEVPTTE
+478 KEGAPLIAPIPK
-493 PTKEGHTFEGWYYD
+493 PTKEEHTFEGWYYD
-507 NNGVNT
+507 NKGENR
-513 KWDFKTDRARYTMT
+513 KWDFETDRAQYTMT
-527 LKAKWEANT
+527 LTAKW
-536 YNVTVKDD
+536 
-544 GNGTASAD
+544 
-552 PAPAKM
+552 
-558 GAEVSLTA
+558 
-566 TPNSGYHFKKWEV
+566 
-579 VPDKVKIE
+579 
-587 NNKFT
+587 
-592 MPAAHVT
+592 
-599 VKAIFERNTSSGG
+599 KANTSSSG
-612 SGGGGGGTTYYTLT
+612 GGGGGGTTYYTLT

-634 IQAIRAARGK
+634 MQAIRAARGK

-678 SGSKTVYADWKKRE
+678 SGSKTVYADWKKKE
-692 PDEPDA
+692 PNEPDA

-766 VRGSGTAWFY
+766 VRDSGTAWFY

-790 YDNSSFAPNDP
+790 YSNSSFAPNDP

-809 IFYRYAQYKSY
+809 IFYRYAQYKGY

-828 IREFGDYESISD
+828 IREFDDYESISD

-860 LLYPNGTATRAE
+860 LLYPKGTATRAE
-872 IAAMLHRFVENGMK
+872 IAALFHRFAENGMK

>member
-17 FLFSTA
+17 FLLSTA

-39 TLSSR
+39 TLSNR
-44 SGGTEVSTKEAL
+44 SGEEEVSTPEDL
-56 TSALVDSNI
+56 TSALENSNI
-65 SKITLEKDID
+65 SKITLKQDIVISD
-75 INDAL
+75 TL

-93 VLRMTGEDS
+93 VLQRTGEGS
-102 VIKVGQG
+102 VIKVGQD
-109 GELTIADSNKDKT
+109 GELTIADSDKNKP
-122 HKFAQN
+122 HKFAQHD
-128 TAGLSAGLWELVDDS
+128 GLWVLVSDD

-149 VNGGIITGG
+149 VKGGIITGG

-171 GKLHMTGGSIVG
+171 GKLKMTGGSIVG
-183 CQASKDGGGV
+183 CQASHGGGV
-193 YLDDD
+193 YLDNND
-198 SQTDAS
+198 QTGKP

-210 DSSIIGCTASG
+210 DSSIIGCTASDT
-221 HGGGVAVNPAC
+221 GGGVAVNPAC
-232 KFTMDNDS
+232 KFTMNNGS
-240 EIRSCTARLG
+240 EIRSCTARNG

-256 NSDTNRKGVFTLR
+256 TSWTNGNGVFTLR
-269 NGAILSCTAD
+269 NGSILSCTANPSD
-279 TSGFL
+279 HLS
-284 FSQGGGV
+284 SRGGGV
-291 YNSGAFIMEG
+291 YNEGSFIMES

-307 TAIKERP
+307 TAINTKERL
-314 TGGVLNR
+314 TGGVYNLKK
-321 REFTMSGGMIGE
+321 FTMSGGTIGKE
-333 SENDESHVYNDA
+333 DKTDESHVYNA
-345 ITAAV
+345 ANTKAV

-433 GVFTGSVTNNL
+433 GTFINNKVTNNL
-444 GTILGGDFS
+444 GAILGGDFS
-453 KASLSGEL
+453 QAKFLSGKL
-461 VITFDPN
+461 AITFEPN
-468 NGGNSSKQKV
+468 NGDKSSRQEV
-478 DWSKEGTPLEVPTTE
+478 VWSTDGALLIAPTPE
-493 PTKEGHTFEGWYYD
+493 PTKEGHTFEGWCYD
-507 NNGVNT
+507 NNDVNK
-513 KWDFKTDRARYTMT
+513 KWDFETDRAKYTMT
-527 LKAKWEANT
+527 LKAKW
-536 YNVTVKDD
+536 
-544 GNGTASAD
+544 
-552 PAPAKM
+552 
-558 GAEVSLTA
+558 
-566 TPNSGYHFKKWEV
+566 
-579 VPDKVKIE
+579 
-587 NNKFT
+587 
-592 MPAAHVT
+592 
-599 VKAIFERNTSSGG
+599 KANTSSSG
-612 SGGGGGGTTYYTLT
+612 GGGGGGTTYYTLT

-809 IFYRYAQYKSY
+809 IFYRYAQYKGY

-828 IREFGDYESISD
+828 IREFDDYESISD
-840 YAMGAMAWA
+840 YAMSAMAWA

-872 IAAMLHRFVENGMK
+872 LAAMLHRFVENGMK

>member
-31 TEQEEEMT
+31 TEQGEMI
-39 TLSSR
+39 TLSNR
-44 SGGTEVSTKEAL
+44 SGEAEVSMKDAL
-56 TSALVDSNI
+56 TSALGDSNI
-65 SKITLEKDID
+65 SKITLKQDIAISD
-75 INDAL
+75 TL
-80 TVNRAVKLDLNGF
+80 TVNRAVTLDLNGF
-93 VLRMTGEDS
+93 VLRMTKEGS
-102 VIKVGQG
+102 VIKVEQG
-109 GELTIADSNKDKT
+109 GELTIADSDTDKA
-122 HKFAQN
+122 HKFVQS
-128 TAGLSAGLWELVDDS
+128 TGGLWVLVDDS
-143 STTSKT
+143 SKT
-149 VNGGIITGG
+149 VYGGIITGG
-158 KAQKGGGV
+158 NAQKGGGV

-171 GKLHMTGGSIVG
+171 GKLNMTGGSIVG
-183 CQASKDGGGV
+183 CQAKFGGGV
-193 YLDDD
+193 YLDNND
-198 SQTDAS
+198 QTGEP

-210 DSSIIGCTASG
+210 SSRIIGCTASDN
-221 HGGGVAVNPAC
+221 GGGVAVNPAC
-232 KFTMDNDS
+232 TFTMNNGS
-240 EIRSCTARLG
+240 EIRSCTARNG

-256 NSDTNRKGVFTLR
+256 TSRKNGNGVFTLR

-279 TSGFL
+279 TSGHL
-284 FSQGGGV
+284 SSRGGGV
-291 YNSGAFIMEG
+291 YNEGSFIMEN

-307 TAIKERP
+307 TAIKMKERP
-314 TGGVLNR
+314 TGGVYNLK
-321 REFTMSGGMIGE
+321 EFTMRGGTIGE
-333 SENDESHVYNDA
+333 EGENENDESHVYNAAD
-345 ITAAV
+345 TAAV

-355 DATIYTNVANDSR
+355 TAKIYTNVYNDSR
-368 LNADGGKVF
+368 LNADGGEIF

-393 GTEGV
+393 GTEGA

-421 DVTNDGGGTIKG
+421 EVMNDGGGTIKG
-433 GVFTGSVTNNL
+433 GTFTGSVTNNL
-444 GTILGGDFS
+444 GAILGGDFS
-453 KASLSGEL
+453 QAESLSGKL

-468 NGGNSSKQKV
+468 NGDNSSRQEVYWK
-478 DWSKEGTPLEVPTTE
+478 KEGAPLIAPIPK
-493 PTKEGHTFEGWYYD
+493 PTKEEHTFEGWYYD
-507 NNGVNT
+507 NKGENR
-513 KWDFKTDRARYTMT
+513 KWDFETDRARYTMT
-527 LKAKWEANT
+527 LTAKWKANT
-536 YNVTVKDD
+536 YNVTVEND

-552 PAPAKM
+552 PASAKM
-558 GAEVSLTA
+558 DDKVELIA
-566 TPNSGYHFKKWEV
+566 TPKSGYHFKEWEV
-579 VPDKVKIE
+579 ISGNVKIE
-587 NNKFT
+587 DNKFT
-592 MPAAHVT
+592 MPAENVT
-599 VKAIFERNTSSGG
+599 VKAIFERNASS

-634 IQAIRAARGK
+634 MQAIRAARGK

-666 KDLTQRITEIKL
+666 KALTQRITEIKL

-692 PDEPDA
+692 PNEPDA

-790 YDNSSFAPNDP
+790 YGNSSFAPNDP

-809 IFYRYAQYKSY
+809 IFYRYAQYKGY

-828 IREFGDYESISD
+828 IREFDDYESISD

-860 LLYPNGTATRAE
+860 LLYPKGTATRAE
-872 IAAMLHRFVENGMK
+872 IAALFHRFAENGMK

>member
-17 FLFSTA
+17 FLLSTA

-44 SGGTEVSTKEAL
+44 SGEAEVSTKEAL

-80 TVNRAVKLDLNGF
+80 TVNRAVTLDLSGF
-93 VLRMTGEDS
+93 VLRMTSNDS

-109 GELTIADSNKDKT
+109 GELTIADSDKDKE
-122 HKFAQN
+122 HKFAQPSG
-128 TAGLSAGLWELVDDS
+128 GLSAGLWELNS
-143 STTSKT
+143 NGSET

-171 GKLHMTGGSIVG
+171 GKLNMTGGSIVG
-183 CQASKDGGGV
+183 CQARYGGGV
-193 YLDDD
+193 YLDNND
-198 SQTDAS
+198 QTGEP

-210 DSSIIGCTASG
+210 SRSIIGCTASDY
-221 HGGGVAVNPAC
+221 GGGVAVNPKC
-232 KFTMDNDS
+232 TFTMNNGS
-240 EIRSCTARLG
+240 AVRSCTARLG

-256 NSDTNRKGVFTLR
+256 NSGTNGPGVFTLR
-269 NGAILSCTAD
+269 NGAILSCKAD
-279 TSGFL
+279 SW
-284 FSQGGGV
+284 GGGV
-291 YNSGAFIMEG
+291 YNEGSFIMED
-301 GTIKGC
+301 GTIKNC
-307 TAIKERP
+307 TAGWDGSSS
-314 TGGVLNR
+314 GGVFNH
-321 REFTMSGGMIGE
+321 REFTMSGGAIGE
-333 SENDESHVYNDA
+333 ENKTDKSHVYNNSFTSA
-345 ITAAV
+345 I

-355 DATIYTNVANDSR
+355 DATIYANVANDSR
-368 LNADGGKVF
+368 LNAYGGEIF
-377 GEVTNA
+377 GDVTNA
-383 VKNWSSAVIA
+383 VYSEYGAVIA
-393 GTEGV
+393 GTER
-398 AGSTEFKGK
+398 AADSTKFSGA
-407 VTNNCIIEKGQFTG
+407 VTNNET
-421 DVTNDGGGTIKG
+421 GTIAG

-453 KASLSGEL
+453 KATLRGKL
-461 VITFDPN
+461 AITFDPN
-468 NGGNSSKQKV
+468 NEDNMQV
-478 DWSKEGTPLEVPTTE
+478 DWKKEGVLLIAPTSE
-493 PTKEGHTFEGWYYD
+493 PTKEGYTFEGWYYD

-513 KWDFKTDRARYTMT
+513 KWNFETDKARYTMT
-527 LKAKWEANT
+527 LTAKW
-536 YNVTVKDD
+536 
-544 GNGTASAD
+544 
-552 PAPAKM
+552 
-558 GAEVSLTA
+558 
-566 TPNSGYHFKKWEV
+566 
-579 VPDKVKIE
+579 
-587 NNKFT
+587 
-592 MPAAHVT
+592 
-599 VKAIFERNTSSGG
+599 KANTSSSG
-612 SGGGGGGTTYYTLT
+612 GGGGGGTTYYTLT
-626 FETNGGDS
+626 FETNGGGS
-634 IQAIRAARGK
+634 MQAIRAARGK

-692 PDEPDA
+692 PDA

-710 WFYRDVLFSYEKGLM
+710 WFYQDVLFSYEKGLM

-840 YAMGAMAWA
+840 YAMSAMAWA

>member
-39 TLSSR
+39 TLSNR
-44 SGGTEVSTKEAL
+44 SGEAEVSTPEDLA
-56 TSALVDSNI
+56 SALGDSTKDTVKLTADIPI
-65 SKITLEKDID
+65 SDT
-75 INDAL
+75 L
-80 TVNRAVKLDLNGF
+80 TVNRAVTLDLNGF
-93 VLRMTGEDS
+93 VLRMTEKDS
-102 VIKVGQG
+102 VIKVEQDGN
-109 GELTIADSNKDKT
+109 LTIADSDKT
-122 HKFAQN
+122 KAHKFAQN
-128 TAGLSAGLWELVDDS
+128 TDGLWVLVDGS
-143 STTSKT
+143 STSSKT
-149 VNGGIITGG
+149 VSGGIITGG
-158 KAQKGGGV
+158 KAKKGGGV

-171 GKLHMTGGSIVG
+171 GKLNMTGGSIVG
-183 CQASKDGGGV
+183 CQARDGGGV
-193 YLDDD
+193 YLDNND
-198 SQTDAS
+198 QTGGF

-210 DSSIIGCTASG
+210 DSRIIGCTASDT
-221 HGGGVAVNPAC
+221 GGGVVVDPAC
-232 KFTMDNDS
+232 TFTMDNDS

-256 NSDTNRKGVFTLR
+256 NSDTNGKGVFTLR

-291 YNSGAFIMEG
+291 YNLGAFIMKS

-321 REFTMSGGMIGE
+321 REFTMSGGMIGKE
-333 SENDESHVYNDA
+333 DKTDESHVYNDA
-345 ITAAV
+345 TEAAV
-350 FTISG
+350 LTISG
-355 DATIYTNVANDSR
+355 AAKIYTNVANDSR
-368 LNADGGKVF
+368 LNADGGEIF
-377 GEVTNA
+377 GDVTNA
-383 VKNWSSAVIA
+383 INSRYGAVIA

-398 AGSTEFKGK
+398 AGSTEFSGA
-407 VTNNCIIEKGQFTG
+407 VINNEA
-421 DVTNDGGGTIKG
+421 GTIAG

-453 KASLSGEL
+453 RATLSGKL
-461 VITFDPN
+461 AITFEPN
-468 NGGNSSKQKV
+468 NEGDSSSQKV
-478 DWSKEGTPLEVPTTE
+478 DWSTDGAKLSDPTPE
-493 PTKEGHTFEGWYYD
+493 PTKEGYTFEGWYYD

-513 KWDFKTDRARYTMT
+513 KWNFETDKARYTMT
-527 LKAKWEANT
+527 LTAQWEANT
-536 YNVTVKDD
+536 YTVTVEND

-558 GAEVSLTA
+558 DEEVSLTA

-579 VPDKVKIE
+579 VPDKVEIKD
-587 NNKFT
+587 NKFT
-592 MPAAHVT
+592 MPAADVT
-599 VKAIFERNTSSGG
+599 VKAIFERNASSGG

-626 FETNGGDS
+626 FETNGGGS
-634 IQAIRAARGK
+634 MQAIRAARGK

-666 KDLTQRITEIKL
+666 KALTQRITEIKL

-809 IFYRYAQYKSY
+809 IFYRYAQYKGY

-828 IREFGDYESISD
+828 IREFDDYESISD

-872 IAAMLHRFVENGMK
+872 IAAMLHRFAENGMK

>member
-17 FLFSTA
+17 FLLSTA

-44 SGGTEVSTKEAL
+44 SGGAEVSTPEDLA
-56 TSALVDSNI
+56 SALRDS
-65 SKITLEKDID
+65 TKDTVKLTADIIID
-75 INDAL
+75 TTL
-80 TVNRAVKLDLNGF
+80 TVNRAVTLDLNGF
-93 VLRMTGEDS
+93 VLRMTKEGS
-102 VIKVGQG
+102 VIKVEQG
-109 GELTIADSNKDKT
+109 GNLTIADSDTDKA
-122 HKFAQN
+122 HKFVQS
-128 TAGLSAGLWELVDDS
+128 TGGLWVLVDDS
-143 STTSKT
+143 SKT
-149 VNGGIITGG
+149 VYGGIITGG
-158 KAQKGGGV
+158 NAQKGGGV

-171 GKLHMTGGSIVG
+171 GKLNMTGGSIVG
-183 CQASKDGGGV
+183 CQARYGGGGV
-193 YLDDD
+193 YLDNND
-198 SQTDAS
+198 QTGEP

-210 DSSIIGCTASG
+210 SSSIIGCTASDN
-221 HGGGVAVNPAC
+221 GGGVAVNPAC
-232 KFTMDNDS
+232 TFTMNNGS
-240 EIRSCTARLG
+240 EIRSCTARNG

-256 NSDTNRKGVFTLR
+256 TSRTNGNGVFTLR

-279 TSGFL
+279 TSGHL
-284 FSQGGGV
+284 SSRGGGV
-291 YNSGAFIMEG
+291 YNEGSFIMEN

-307 TAIKERP
+307 TAIKMKERP
-314 TGGVLNR
+314 TGGVYNLK
-321 REFTMSGGMIGE
+321 EFTMRGGTIGE
-333 SENDESHVYNDA
+333 EGENENDESHVYNAAD
-345 ITAAV
+345 TAAV

-355 DATIYTNVANDSR
+355 TAKIYTNVANDSR
-368 LNADGGKVF
+368 LNADGGEIF

-393 GTEGV
+393 GTEG
-398 AGSTEFKGK
+398 AADSTEFKGK

-421 DVTNDGGGTIKG
+421 EVVNGGSGTIRG
-433 GVFTGSVTNNL
+433 GAFKGSVTNNL
-444 GTILGGDFS
+444 GAILGGDFS
-453 KASLSGEL
+453 QATLSGEL
-461 VITFDPN
+461 AITFDPD
-468 NGGNSSKQKV
+468 NGEEPDTQKV
-478 DWSKEGTPLEVPTTE
+478 DWSHGGATLTAPSE
-493 PTKEGHTFEGWYYD
+493 PTKEEHTFEGWYYD
-507 NNGVNT
+507 NNGENT
-513 KWDFKTDRARYTMT
+513 EWNFETDRARYTMRLT
-527 LKAKWEANT
+527 AQWKANT
-536 YNVTVKDD
+536 YTVTVKDD
-544 GNGTASAD
+544 GNGTALAD
-552 PAPAKM
+552 PASAKM

-566 TPNSGYHFKKWEV
+566 MPNSGYHFKKWEV
-579 VPDKVKIE
+579 VPDKVEIE

-592 MPAAHVT
+592 MPADDVT
-599 VKAIFERNTSSGG
+599 VKAIFERNASSG
-612 SGGGGGGTTYYTLT
+612 GGGGGGTTYYTLT

-809 IFYRYAQYKSY
+809 IFYRYAQYKGY

-828 IREFGDYESISD
+828 IREFDDYESISD

-860 LLYPNGTATRAE
+860 LLYPKGTATRAE
-872 IAAMLHRFVENGMK
+872 IAALFHRFAENGMK

>member
-44 SGGTEVSTKEAL
+44 SGEAEVSTPEDLA
-56 TSALVDSNI
+56 SALRDS
-65 SKITLEKDID
+65 TKDTVKLTADIIID
-75 INDAL
+75 TTL
-80 TVNRAVKLDLNGF
+80 TVKRAVTLDLNGF
-93 VLRMTGEDS
+93 VLRMTEKDS
-102 VIKVGQG
+102 VIKVEQG
-109 GELTIADSNKDKT
+109 GELTIADSDTNKA

-128 TAGLSAGLWELVDDS
+128 TDGLWVLVDDGI
-143 STTSKT
+143 KT
-149 VNGGIITGG
+149 VKGGIITGG

-183 CQASKDGGGV
+183 CQAKDGGGV

-210 DSSIIGCTASG
+210 DSSIIGCTASYL
-221 HGGGVAVNPAC
+221 GGGVAVNPKC
-232 KFTMDNDS
+232 KFTMDNGS
-240 EIRSCTARLG
+240 AVRSCTARNG
-250 GGVYTN
+250 GGVYITSSAN
-256 NSDTNRKGVFTLR
+256 GNGVFTLR

-279 TSGFL
+279 SW
-284 FSQGGGV
+284 GGGV
-291 YNSGAFIMEG
+291 FNAGAFIMES

-307 TAIKERP
+307 TAGGDWSSG
-314 TGGVLNR
+314 GGVFNR
-321 REFTMSGGMIGE
+321 REFTMRGGRIGE
-333 SENDESHVYNDA
+333 DKTDESHVYNAAD
-345 ITAAV
+345 TAAV

-355 DATIYTNVANDSR
+355 TAKIYTNVANDSR
-368 LNADGGKVF
+368 LNADGGEIF
-377 GEVTNA
+377 GDVTNA
-383 VKNWSSAVIA
+383 INSRYGAVIA

-398 AGSTEFKGK
+398 AGSTEFSGA
-407 VTNNCIIEKGQFTG
+407 VINNEA
-421 DVTNDGGGTIKG
+421 GTIAG

-453 KASLSGEL
+453 QAEPLNGQL

-468 NGGNSSKQKV
+468 NGGISSRQEV
-478 DWSKEGTPLEVPTTE
+478 VWSKEGTPLEVPTPE

-507 NNGVNT
+507 NNGVNK
-513 KWDFKTDRARYTMT
+513 KWDFKTDRAKYTMRLT
-527 LKAKWEANT
+527 AQWKANI
-536 YNVTVKDD
+536 YNVTVEND

-552 PAPAKM
+552 PASAKM
-558 GAEVSLTA
+558 GDEVRLTA
-566 TPNSGYHFKKWEV
+566 MPNSGYHFKEWEV
-579 VPDKVKIE
+579 ISGEVEIE
-587 NNKFT
+587 DNKFT
-592 MPAAHVT
+592 MPADDVT
-599 VKAIFERNTSSGG
+599 VKAIFERNASSSG
-612 SGGGGGGTTYYTLT
+612 GGGGGGTTYYTLT
-626 FETNGGDS
+626 FETNGGGS
-634 IQAIRAARGK
+634 MQAIRAARGK

-692 PDEPDA
+692 PNEPDA

-790 YDNSSFAPNDP
+790 YGNSSFAPNDP

-809 IFYRYAQYKSY
+809 IFYRYAQYKGY

-828 IREFGDYESISD
+828 IREFDDYESISD

-860 LLYPNGTATRAE
+860 LLYPKGTATRAE
-872 IAAMLHRFVENGMK
+872 IAALFHRFAENGMK

>member
-44 SGGTEVSTKEAL
+44 SGGAEVSTPEDLA
-56 TSALVDSNI
+56 SALGDS
-65 SKITLEKDID
+65 TKDTVKLTADIIID
-75 INDAL
+75 TTL
-80 TVNRAVKLDLNGF
+80 TVNRAVTLDLNGF
-93 VLRMTGEDS
+93 VLRMTKEGS
-102 VIKVGQG
+102 VIKVEQG
-109 GELTIADSNKDKT
+109 GNLTIADSDTDKA
-122 HKFAQN
+122 HKFVQS
-128 TAGLSAGLWELVDDS
+128 TGGLWVLVDDS
-143 STTSKT
+143 SKT
-149 VNGGIITGG
+149 VYGGIITGG
-158 KAQKGGGV
+158 NAQKGGGV

-171 GKLHMTGGSIVG
+171 GKLNMTGGSIVG
-183 CQASKDGGGV
+183 CQAKFGGGV
-193 YLDDD
+193 YLDNND
-198 SQTDAS
+198 QTGEP

-210 DSSIIGCTASG
+210 SSRIIGCTASDN
-221 HGGGVAVNPAC
+221 GGGVAVNPAC
-232 KFTMDNDS
+232 TFTMNNGS
-240 EIRSCTARLG
+240 EIRSCTARNG

-256 NSDTNRKGVFTLR
+256 TSRKNGNGVFTLR
-269 NGAILSCTAD
+269 NGAILSCMVN
-279 TSGFL
+279 TSEHPR
-284 FSQGGGV
+284 SRGGGV
-291 YNSGAFIMEG
+291 YNEGSFIMEN

-307 TAIKERP
+307 TAIKERL
-314 TGGVLNR
+314 TGGVYNLK
-321 REFTMSGGMIGE
+321 EFTMSGGTIGE
-333 SENDESHVYNDA
+333 EGKTDDESHVYNVADK
-345 ITAAV
+345 TAV

-355 DATIYTNVANDSR
+355 TAKIYTNVANDSR
-368 LNADGGKVF
+368 LNADGGEIF

-393 GTEGV
+393 GTEG
-398 AGSTEFKGK
+398 AADSTEFKGK

-421 DVTNDGGGTIKG
+421 EVVNGGSGTIRG
-433 GVFTGSVTNNL
+433 GAFKGSVTNNL
-444 GTILGGDFS
+444 GAILGGDFS
-453 KASLSGEL
+453 QATLSGEL
-461 VITFDPN
+461 AITFDPD
-468 NGGNSSKQKV
+468 NGEEPDTQKV
-478 DWSKEGTPLEVPTTE
+478 DWSHGGATLTAPSE
-493 PTKEGHTFEGWYYD
+493 PTKEEHTFEGWYYD
-507 NNGVNT
+507 NNGENT
-513 KWDFKTDRARYTMT
+513 EWNFETDRARYTMRLT
-527 LKAKWEANT
+527 AQWKANT
-536 YNVTVKDD
+536 YTVTVKDD
-544 GNGTASAD
+544 GNGTALAD
-552 PAPAKM
+552 PASAKM

-566 TPNSGYHFKKWEV
+566 MPNSGYHFKKWEV
-579 VPDKVKIE
+579 VPDKVEIE

-592 MPAAHVT
+592 MPADDVT
-599 VKAIFERNTSSGG
+599 VKAIFERNASSG
-612 SGGGGGGTTYYTLT
+612 GGGGGGTTYYTLT
-626 FETNGGDS
+626 FETNGGGS
-634 IQAIRAARGK
+634 MQAIRAARGK

-692 PDEPDA
+692 PDA

-725 SGMDAAAFAPYANT
+725 SGMDAAAFASYANT

-790 YDNSSFAPNDP
+790 YGNSSFAPNDP

-809 IFYRYAQYKSY
+809 IFYRYAQYKGY

-828 IREFGDYESISD
+828 IREFDDYESISD

-860 LLYPNGTATRAE
+860 LLYPKGTATRAE
-872 IAAMLHRFVENGMK
+872 IAALFHRFAENGMK

>member
-31 TEQEEEMT
+31 TEQEEMT
-39 TLSSR
+39 TLSNR
-44 SGGTEVSTKEAL
+44 SGEAEVSTKDEL
-56 TSALVDSNI
+56 TSALGDS
-65 SKITLEKDID
+65 TKDTVKLTEDIIID
-75 INDAL
+75 TTL
-80 TVNRAVKLDLNGF
+80 TVNRAVTLDLNGF
-93 VLRMTGEDS
+93 VLRMTGEGS
-102 VIKVGQG
+102 VIKVEQG
-109 GELTIADSNKDKT
+109 GELTIADSNKNT
-122 HKFAQN
+122 AHKFAQN
-128 TAGLSAGLWELVDDS
+128 TNGLWELVDGS
-143 STTSKT
+143 STSSKT

-183 CQASKDGGGV
+183 CQAKDGGGV

-256 NSDTNRKGVFTLR
+256 NSGTNGPGVFTLR
-269 NGAILSCTAD
+269 NGAILSCTANP
-279 TSGFL
+279 SNHL

-345 ITAAV
+345 ITAVV

-355 DATIYTNVANDSR
+355 DAKIYTNVYNDSR
-368 LNADGGKVF
+368 LNADGGEIF

-393 GTEGV
+393 GTEGA

-421 DVTNDGGGTIKG
+421 EVMNDGGGTIKG
-433 GVFTGSVTNNL
+433 GTFTGSVTNNL
-444 GTILGGDFS
+444 GAILGGDFS
-453 KASLSGEL
+453 QAESLSGKL

-468 NGGNSSKQKV
+468 NGDNSSRQEVYWK
-478 DWSKEGTPLEVPTTE
+478 KEGAPLIAPIPK
-493 PTKEGHTFEGWYYD
+493 PTKEEHTFEGWYYD
-507 NNGVNT
+507 NKGENR
-513 KWDFKTDRARYTMT
+513 KWDFETDRARYTMT
-527 LKAKWEANT
+527 LTAKWKANT
-536 YNVTVKDD
+536 YNVTVEND

-552 PAPAKM
+552 PASAKM
-558 GAEVSLTA
+558 DDKVELIA
-566 TPNSGYHFKKWEV
+566 TPKSGYHFKEWEV
-579 VPDKVKIE
+579 ISGNVKIE
-587 NNKFT
+587 DNKFT
-592 MPAAHVT
+592 MPAENVT
-599 VKAIFERNTSSGG
+599 VKAIFERNASS

-626 FETNGGDS
+626 FETNGGGS
-634 IQAIRAARGK
+634 MQAIRAARGK

-678 SGSKTVYADWKKRE
+678 SGSKTVYADWKKR
-692 PDEPDA
+692 EPDA

-766 VRGSGTAWFY
+766 VRDSGTAWFY

-783 QNGIMGG
+783 KNGIMGG
-790 YDNSSFAPNDP
+790 YGNSSFAPNDP

-809 IFYRYAQYKSY
+809 IFYRYAQYKGY

-828 IREFGDYESISD
+828 IREFDDYESISD

-860 LLYPNGTATRAE
+860 LLYPKGTATRAE
-872 IAAMLHRFVENGMK
+872 IAALFHRFAENGMK

>member
-44 SGGTEVSTKEAL
+44 SGGAEVSTPEDLA
-56 TSALVDSNI
+56 SALGDS
-65 SKITLEKDID
+65 TKDTVKLTADIIID
-75 INDAL
+75 TTL
-80 TVNRAVKLDLNGF
+80 TVNRAVTLDLNGF
-93 VLRMTGEDS
+93 VLRMTKEGS
-102 VIKVGQG
+102 VIKVEQG
-109 GELTIADSNKDKT
+109 GNLTIADSDTDKA
-122 HKFAQN
+122 HKFVQS
-128 TAGLSAGLWELVDDS
+128 TGGLWVLVDDS
-143 STTSKT
+143 SKT
-149 VNGGIITGG
+149 VYGGIITGG
-158 KAQKGGGV
+158 NAQKGGGV

-171 GKLHMTGGSIVG
+171 GKLNMTGGSIVG
-183 CQASKDGGGV
+183 CQAKFGGGV
-193 YLDDD
+193 YLDNND
-198 SQTDAS
+198 QTGEP

-210 DSSIIGCTASG
+210 SSRIIGCTASDN
-221 HGGGVAVNPAC
+221 GGGVAVNPAC
-232 KFTMDNDS
+232 TFTMNNGS
-240 EIRSCTARLG
+240 EIRSCTARNG

-256 NSDTNRKGVFTLR
+256 TSRKNGNGVFTLR
-269 NGAILSCTAD
+269 NGAILSCMVN
-279 TSGFL
+279 TSEHPR
-284 FSQGGGV
+284 SRGGGV
-291 YNSGAFIMEG
+291 YNEGSFIMEN

-307 TAIKERP
+307 TAIKERL
-314 TGGVLNR
+314 TGGVYNLK
-321 REFTMSGGMIGE
+321 EFTMSGGTIGE
-333 SENDESHVYNDA
+333 EGKTDDESHVYNVADK
-345 ITAAV
+345 TAV

-355 DATIYTNVANDSR
+355 TAKIYTNVANDSR
-368 LNADGGKVF
+368 LNADGGEIF

-393 GTEGV
+393 GTEG
-398 AGSTEFKGK
+398 AADSTEFKGK

-421 DVTNDGGGTIKG
+421 EVVNGGSGTIRG
-433 GVFTGSVTNNL
+433 GAFKGSVTNNL
-444 GTILGGDFS
+444 GAILGGDFS
-453 KASLSGEL
+453 QATLSGEL
-461 VITFDPN
+461 AITFDPD
-468 NGGNSSKQKV
+468 NGEEPDTQKV
-478 DWSKEGTPLEVPTTE
+478 DWSHGGATLTAPSE
-493 PTKEGHTFEGWYYD
+493 PTKEEHTFEGWYYD

-513 KWDFKTDRARYTMT
+513 KWDFETDKAKYTMT
-527 LKAKWEANT
+527 LTAQWKANT
-536 YNVTVKDD
+536 YTVTVEND

-552 PAPAKM
+552 PASAKM

-566 TPNSGYHFKKWEV
+566 MPKSGYHFKRWEV
-579 VPDKVKIE
+579 VPDKVEIE

-592 MPAAHVT
+592 MPADDVT
-599 VKAIFERNTSSGG
+599 VKAIFERNASSGG

-626 FETNGGDS
+626 FETNGGGS
-634 IQAIRAARGK
+634 MQAIRAARGK

-678 SGSKTVYADWKKRE
+678 SGSKTVYADWKKR
-692 PDEPDA
+692 EPDA

-766 VRGSGTAWFY
+766 VRDSGTAWFY

-809 IFYRYAQYKSY
+809 IFYRYAQYKGY

-840 YAMGAMAWA
+840 YAMSAMAWA

-872 IAAMLHRFVENGMK
+872 IAALFHRFAENGMK

>member
-44 SGGTEVSTKEAL
+44 SGEAEVSTVEDL
-56 TSALVDSNI
+56 TSALGDSTKDTVKLTANI
-65 SKITLEKDID
+65 IID
-75 INDAL
+75 TTL
-80 TVNRAVKLDLNGF
+80 TVNRAVTLDLNGF
-93 VLRMTGEDS
+93 VLRIPEKDS
-102 VIKVGQG
+102 VIKVEQG
-109 GELTIADSNKDKT
+109 GELTIADSDKT
-122 HKFAQN
+122 TEHKFAQN
-128 TAGLSAGLWELVDDS
+128 PDGLWVLVSDD

-149 VNGGIITGG
+149 VKGGIITGG

-171 GKLHMTGGSIVG
+171 GKLNMTGGSIVG
-183 CQASKDGGGV
+183 CQAKFGGGV
-193 YLDDD
+193 YLDNND
-198 SQTDAS
+198 QTGEP

-210 DSSIIGCTASG
+210 SSRIIGCTASDN
-221 HGGGVAVNPAC
+221 GGGVAVNPAC
-232 KFTMDNDS
+232 TFTMNNGS
-240 EIRSCTARLG
+240 EIRSCTARNG

-256 NSDTNRKGVFTLR
+256 TSRKNGNGVFTLR
-269 NGAILSCTAD
+269 NGAILSCMVN
-279 TSGFL
+279 TSEHPR
-284 FSQGGGV
+284 SRGGGV
-291 YNSGAFIMEG
+291 YNEGSFIMEN

-307 TAIKERP
+307 TAIKERL
-314 TGGVLNR
+314 TGGVYNLK
-321 REFTMSGGMIGE
+321 EFTMSGGTIGE
-333 SENDESHVYNDA
+333 AGKTDDESHVYNAAD
-345 ITAAV
+345 TAAV

-355 DATIYTNVANDSR
+355 TAKIYTNVANDSR
-368 LNADGGKVF
+368 LNADGGEIF

-393 GTEGV
+393 GTEG
-398 AGSTEFKGK
+398 AADSTEFKGK

-421 DVTNDGGGTIKG
+421 EVVNGGSGTIRG
-433 GVFTGSVTNNL
+433 GAFKGSVTNNL
-444 GTILGGDFS
+444 GAILGGDFS
-453 KASLSGEL
+453 QATLSGEL
-461 VITFDPN
+461 AITFDPD
-468 NGGNSSKQKV
+468 NGEEPDTQKV
-478 DWSKEGTPLEVPTTE
+478 DWSHGGATLTAPSE
-493 PTKEGHTFEGWYYD
+493 PTKEEHTFEGWYYD
-507 NNGVNT
+507 NNGENT
-513 KWDFKTDRARYTMT
+513 EWNFETDRAKYTMRLT
-527 LKAKWEANT
+527 AQWKANT
-536 YNVTVKDD
+536 YTVTVKDD
-544 GNGTASAD
+544 GNGTALAD
-552 PAPAKM
+552 PASAKM
-558 GAEVSLTA
+558 GAEVRLTA
-566 TPNSGYHFKKWEV
+566 MPNSGYHFKEWEV
-579 VPDKVKIE
+579 IPDKVKIE
-587 NNKFT
+587 DNKFT

-599 VKAIFERNTSSGG
+599 VKAIFERNTSSGSG
-612 SGGGGGGTTYYTLT
+612 GGGGGGTTYYTLT

-634 IQAIRAARGK
+634 MQAIRAARGK

-666 KDLTQRITEIKL
+666 KALTQRITEIKL

-692 PDEPDA
+692 PNEPDA

-725 SGMDAAAFAPYANT
+725 SGMDTAVFAPYANT

-766 VRGSGTAWFY
+766 VRDSGTAWFY

-783 QNGIMGG
+783 KNGIMGG
-790 YDNSSFAPNDP
+790 YGNSSFAPNDP

-809 IFYRYAQYKSY
+809 IFYRYAQYKGY

-828 IREFGDYESISD
+828 IREFDDYESISD

-860 LLYPNGTATRAE
+860 LLYPKGTATRAE
-872 IAAMLHRFVENGMK
+872 LAALFHRFAENGMK

>member
-44 SGGTEVSTKEAL
+44 SGEAEVSKEDEL
-56 TSALVDSNI
+56 TSALGDSNI
-65 SKITLEKDID
+65 SKITLKQDIVISD
-75 INDAL
+75 TL
-80 TVNRAVKLDLNGF
+80 TVSRAVTLDLNGF
-93 VLRMTGEDS
+93 VLQRTGEGS
-102 VIKVGQG
+102 VIKVEQG
-109 GELTIADSNKDKT
+109 GELTIADSDKNKP

-128 TAGLSAGLWELVDDS
+128 TNGLWVLVIDS
-143 STTSKT
+143 SATNKT

-158 KAQKGGGV
+158 KAKKGGGV

-183 CQASKDGGGV
+183 CQARDGGGV
-193 YLDDD
+193 YLDNND
-198 SQTDAS
+198 QTGGF

-210 DSSIIGCTASG
+210 DSRIIGCTASDT
-221 HGGGVAVNPAC
+221 GGGVVVDPAC
-232 KFTMDNDS
+232 TFTMDNDS

-256 NSDTNRKGVFTLR
+256 NSDTNGKGVFTLR

-291 YNSGAFIMEG
+291 YNLGAFIMKS

-321 REFTMSGGMIGE
+321 REFTMSGGMIGKE
-333 SENDESHVYNDA
+333 DKTDESHVYNDA
-345 ITAAV
+345 TEAAV
-350 FTISG
+350 LTISG
-355 DATIYTNVANDSR
+355 AAKIYTNVANDSR
-368 LNADGGKVF
+368 LNAYGGEIS
-377 GEVTNA
+377 GDVTNA
-383 VKNWSSAVIA
+383 VASRYAVIT
-393 GTEGV
+393 GTEEA
-398 AGSTEFKGK
+398 AGSTEFSGA
-407 VTNNCIIEKGQFTG
+407 VINNEA
-421 DVTNDGGGTIKG
+421 GTIAG

-444 GTILGGDFS
+444 GAILGGDFS
-453 KASLSGEL
+453 RAKPLSGKL

-468 NGGNSSKQKV
+468 NEGISSSQKV
-478 DWSKEGTPLEVPTTE
+478 DWSKDGATLLVPTPE
-493 PTKEGHTFEGWYYD
+493 PTKEGHTFAGWYYD
-507 NNGVNT
+507 NNGENR
-513 KWDFKTDRARYTMT
+513 KWDFETDKAKYTMT
-527 LKAKWEANT
+527 LKAKWKANT
-536 YNVTVKDD
+536 YNVTVEND

-552 PAPAKM
+552 PASAKM
-558 GAEVSLTA
+558 GEEVRLTPM
-566 TPNSGYHFKKWEV
+566 PNSGYHFKEWEV
-579 VPDKVKIE
+579 ISDNVKIE
-587 NNKFT
+587 DNKFT

-599 VKAIFERNTSSGG
+599 VKAIFERNTSSGSG
-612 SGGGGGGTTYYTLT
+612 GGGGGGTTYYTLT
-626 FETNGGDS
+626 FETNGGGS
-634 IQAIRAARGK
+634 MQAIRAARGK

-678 SGSKTVYADWKKRE
+678 SGSKTVYADWKKR
-692 PDEPDA
+692 EPDA

-758 GENSFTDV
+758 GENSFADV

-809 IFYRYAQYKSY
+809 IFYRYAQYKGY

-840 YAMGAMAWA
+840 YAMSAMAWA

-860 LLYPNGTATRAE
+860 LLYPKGTATRAE
-872 IAAMLHRFVENGMK
+872 LAALLHRFVENGMK

>member
-17 FLFSTA
+17 FLLSTA

-44 SGGTEVSTKEAL
+44 SGEAEVSTKEAL

-93 VLRMTGEDS
+93 VLRMTGEGS
-102 VIKVGQG
+102 VIKVEQDGN
-109 GELTIADSNKDKT
+109 LTIADSDKDT
-122 HKFAQN
+122 AHKFAQN
-128 TAGLSAGLWELVDDS
+128 TNGLWELVSDDS
-143 STTSKT
+143 ASSKT

-183 CQASKDGGGV
+183 CQARYGGGV
-193 YLDDD
+193 YLDNND
-198 SQTDAS
+198 QTGEP

-210 DSSIIGCTASG
+210 SRSIIGCTASDY
-221 HGGGVAVNPAC
+221 GGGVAVNPKC
-232 KFTMDNDS
+232 TFTMNNGS
-240 EIRSCTARLG
+240 AVRSCTARLG
-250 GGVYTN
+250 GGVYIN
-256 NSDTNRKGVFTLR
+256 GGDTNGNGVFTLR

-279 TSGFL
+279 TSGFVP
-284 FSQGGGV
+284 SRGGGV
-291 YNSGAFIMEG
+291 FNVGAFIMES

-307 TAIKERP
+307 TSIKDDSS

-321 REFTMSGGMIGE
+321 REFTMRGGTIGKE
-333 SENDESHVYNDA
+333 DKTDESHVYNDA
-345 ITAAV
+345 NTATV

-355 DATIYTNVANDSR
+355 AARIYTNVANNSR
-368 LNADGGKVF
+368 LNADGGEIF
-377 GEVTNA
+377 GEVKNA
-383 VKNWSSAVIA
+383 VDSRYAVIA
-393 GTEGV
+393 GTEGA
-398 AGSTEFKGK
+398 AGSTEFSGA
-407 VTNNCIIEKGQFTG
+407 VINSEA
-421 DVTNDGGGTIKG
+421 GTIAG

-444 GTILGGDFS
+444 GAILGGDFS
-453 KASLSGEL
+453 RAKSLSGKL
-461 VITFDPN
+461 VITFDPD
-468 NGGNSSKQKV
+468 NGEEPDTQKV
-478 DWSKEGTPLEVPTTE
+478 DWSHGGATLTAPSE
-493 PTKEGHTFEGWYYD
+493 PTKEEHTFEGWYYD
-507 NNGVNT
+507 NNGENT
-513 KWDFKTDRARYTMT
+513 EWNFETDRAKYTMT
-527 LKAKWEANT
+527 LTAQWKANT
-536 YNVTVKDD
+536 YTVTVKDD
-544 GNGTASAD
+544 GNGTALAD
-552 PAPAKM
+552 PASAKM
-558 GAEVSLTA
+558 GAEVRLTA
-566 TPNSGYHFKKWEV
+566 MPNSGYHFKEWEV
-579 VPDKVKIE
+579 IPDKVKIE
-587 NNKFT
+587 DNKFT

-599 VKAIFERNTSSGG
+599 VKAIFERNTSSGSG
-612 SGGGGGGTTYYTLT
+612 GGGGGGTTYYTLT

-634 IQAIRAARGK
+634 MQAIRAARGK

-666 KDLTQRITEIKL
+666 KALTQRITEIKL

-692 PDEPDA
+692 PNEPDA

-725 SGMDAAAFAPYANT
+725 SGMDTAVFAPYANT

-766 VRGSGTAWFY
+766 VRDSGTAWFY

-783 QNGIMGG
+783 KNGIMGG
-790 YDNSSFAPNDP
+790 YGNSSFAPNDP

-809 IFYRYAQYKSY
+809 IFYRYAQYKGY

-828 IREFGDYESISD
+828 IREFDDYESISD

-860 LLYPNGTATRAE
+860 LLYPKGTATRAE
-872 IAAMLHRFVENGMK
+872 IAALFHRFAENGMK

>member
-31 TEQEEEMT
+31 TEQEEMT
-39 TLSSR
+39 TLSNR
-44 SGGTEVSTKEAL
+44 SGEAEVSTAADL
-56 TSALVDSNI
+56 TSALGDSNI
-65 SKITLEKDID
+65 SKITLEQDIPISD
-75 INDAL
+75 TL
-80 TVNRAVKLDLNGF
+80 TVNRAVTLDLNGF
-93 VLRMTGEDS
+93 VLQRTGEGS
-102 VIKVGQG
+102 VIKVEQG
-109 GELTIADSNKDKT
+109 GELTIADSNKNT
-122 HKFAQN
+122 AHKFAQN
-128 TAGLSAGLWELVDDS
+128 TNGLWELVDGS
-143 STTSKT
+143 STSSKT

-158 KAQKGGGV
+158 KAQNGGGV

-183 CQASKDGGGV
+183 CQAGHGGGV
-193 YLDDD
+193 YLDNND
-198 SQTDAS
+198 QTGEPS
-204 SEFTMT
+204 KFTMT
-210 DSSIIGCTASG
+210 SSRIIGCTASG
-221 HGGGVAVNPAC
+221 HGGGVAVNPKC
-232 KFTMDNDS
+232 TFTMDNDS

-256 NSDTNRKGVFTLR
+256 NNGTNGPGVFTLR
-269 NGAILSCTAD
+269 NGAILSCTANPSD
-279 TSGFL
+279 HL

-291 YNSGAFIMEG
+291 YNEGSFIMED
-301 GTIKGC
+301 GTIKNC
-307 TAIKERP
+307 TAGRDWSSG
-314 TGGVLNR
+314 GGVFNNG
-321 REFTMSGGMIGE
+321 EFTMSGGAIGE
-333 SENDESHVYNDA
+333 DDESHVYNA
-345 ITAAV
+345 ANKAAV

-355 DATIYTNVANDSR
+355 DATIYANVANDSR
-368 LNADGGKVF
+368 WNADGGKIF
-377 GEVTNA
+377 GEVKNA
-383 VKNWSSAVIA
+383 VNSRFGAVIA
-393 GTEGV
+393 G
-398 AGSTEFKGK
+398 AGSTEFSGA
-407 VTNNCIIEKGQFTG
+407 VINNET
-421 DVTNDGGGTIKG
+421 GTIAG

-453 KASLSGEL
+453 RATLSGKL
-461 VITFDPN
+461 AITFEPN
-468 NGGNSSKQKV
+468 NGDNMQV
-478 DWSKEGTPLEVPTTE
+478 DWEKEGVLLIAPTSE
-493 PTKEGHTFEGWYYD
+493 PTKEGYTFEGWYYD
-507 NNGVNT
+507 NNDVNK
-513 KWDFKTDRARYTMT
+513 KWDFDKDKAKYTMT
-527 LKAKWEANT
+527 LKAQWKANI
-536 YNVTVKDD
+536 YNVTVEND

-558 GAEVSLTA
+558 DEEVSLTA
-566 TPNSGYHFKKWEV
+566 TPNSGYHFKEWEV
-579 VPDKVKIE
+579 ISDNVKIE

-599 VKAIFERNTSSGG
+599 VKAIFERNASSG

-626 FETNGGDS
+626 FETNGGGS
-634 IQAIRAARGK
+634 MQAIRAARGK

-678 SGSKTVYADWKKRE
+678 SGSKTVYADWKKR
-692 PDEPDA
+692 EPDA

-758 GENSFTDV
+758 GENSFADV

-809 IFYRYAQYKSY
+809 IFYRYAQYKGY

>member
-31 TEQEEEMT
+31 TEQEEMT
-39 TLSSR
+39 TLSNR
-44 SGGTEVSTKEAL
+44 SGEAEVSTKDEL
-56 TSALVDSNI
+56 TSALGDS
-65 SKITLEKDID
+65 TKDTVKLTEDIIID
-75 INDAL
+75 TTL
-80 TVNRAVKLDLNGF
+80 TVNRAVTLDLNGF
-93 VLRMTGEDS
+93 VLRMTGEGS
-102 VIKVGQG
+102 VIKVEQG
-109 GELTIADSNKDKT
+109 GELTIADSNKNT
-122 HKFAQN
+122 AHKFAQN
-128 TAGLSAGLWELVDDS
+128 TNGLWELVDGS
-143 STTSKT
+143 STSSKT

-183 CQASKDGGGV
+183 CQAKDGGGV

-256 NSDTNRKGVFTLR
+256 NSGTNGPGVFTLR
-269 NGAILSCTAD
+269 NGAILSCTANP
-279 TSGFL
+279 SNHL

-355 DATIYTNVANDSR
+355 DAKIYTNVYNDSR
-368 LNADGGKVF
+368 LNADGGEIF

-393 GTEGV
+393 GTEGA

-421 DVTNDGGGTIKG
+421 EVMNDGGGTIKG
-433 GVFTGSVTNNL
+433 GTFTGSVTNNL
-444 GTILGGDFS
+444 GAILGGDFS
-453 KASLSGEL
+453 QAESLSGKL

-468 NGGNSSKQKV
+468 NGDNSSRQEVYWK
-478 DWSKEGTPLEVPTTE
+478 KEGAPLIAPIPK
-493 PTKEGHTFEGWYYD
+493 PTKEEHTFEGWYYD
-507 NNGVNT
+507 NKGENR
-513 KWDFKTDRARYTMT
+513 KWDFETDRARYTMT
-527 LKAKWEANT
+527 LTAKWKANT
-536 YNVTVKDD
+536 YNVTVEND

-552 PAPAKM
+552 PASAKM
-558 GAEVSLTA
+558 DDKVELIA
-566 TPNSGYHFKKWEV
+566 TPKSGYHFKEWEV
-579 VPDKVKIE
+579 ISGNVKIE
-587 NNKFT
+587 DNKFT
-592 MPAAHVT
+592 MPAENVT
-599 VKAIFERNTSSGG
+599 VKAIFERNASS

-626 FETNGGDS
+626 FETNGGGS
-634 IQAIRAARGK
+634 MQAIRAARGK

-678 SGSKTVYADWKKRE
+678 SGSKTVYADWKKR
-692 PDEPDA
+692 EPDA

-766 VRGSGTAWFY
+766 VRDSGTAWFY

-809 IFYRYAQYKSY
+809 IFYRYAQYKGY

-840 YAMGAMAWA
+840 YAMSAMAWA

-860 LLYPNGTATRAE
+860 LLYPKGTAMRAE

>member
-12 LLCTC
+12 LLCAC

-44 SGGTEVSTKEAL
+44 SGEAEVSTAADL
-56 TSALVDSNI
+56 TSALGDS
-65 SKITLEKDID
+65 TKDTVKLTADIIID
-75 INDAL
+75 TTL
-80 TVNRAVKLDLNGF
+80 TVNRAVTLDLNGF
-93 VLRMTGEDS
+93 VLRMTKEGS
-102 VIKVGQG
+102 VIKVEQG
-109 GELTIADSNKDKT
+109 GNLTIADSVTDKA
-122 HKFAQN
+122 HKFVQS
-128 TAGLSAGLWELVDDS
+128 TGGLWVLVDDS
-143 STTSKT
+143 SKT
-149 VNGGIITGG
+149 VYGGIITGG
-158 KAQKGGGV
+158 NAQKGGGV

-171 GKLHMTGGSIVG
+171 GKLNMTGGSIVG
-183 CQASKDGGGV
+183 CQARYGGGV
-193 YLDDD
+193 YLDNND
-198 SQTDAS
+198 QTGGF

-210 DSSIIGCTASG
+210 SSSIIGCTASDN
-221 HGGGVAVNPAC
+221 GGGVVVDPAC
-232 KFTMDNDS
+232 TFTMDNDS

-256 NSDTNRKGVFTLR
+256 NSDTNGKGVFTLR

-291 YNSGAFIMEG
+291 YNLGAFIMKS

-321 REFTMSGGMIGE
+321 REFTMSGGMIGKE
-333 SENDESHVYNDA
+333 DKTDESHVYNDA
-345 ITAAV
+345 TEAAV
-350 FTISG
+350 LTISG
-355 DATIYTNVANDSR
+355 AAKIYTNVANNSR
-368 LNADGGKVF
+368 LNAYGGEIS
-377 GEVTNA
+377 GEVKNA
-383 VKNWSSAVIA
+383 VDSRYAVIT
-393 GTEGV
+393 GTEEA
-398 AGSTEFKGK
+398 AGSTEFSGA
-407 VTNNCIIEKGQFTG
+407 VINSEA
-421 DVTNDGGGTIKG
+421 GTIAG

-444 GTILGGDFS
+444 GAILGGDFS
-453 KASLSGEL
+453 QAKSLSGKL

-468 NGGNSSKQKV
+468 NGDNSSRQEVYWK
-478 DWSKEGTPLEVPTTE
+478 KEGAPLIAPIPK

-507 NNGVNT
+507 NNGENR
-513 KWDFKTDRARYTMT
+513 KWDFETDRAKYTMRLT
-527 LKAKWEANT
+527 AQWKANT
-536 YNVTVKDD
+536 YNVTVEND

-552 PAPAKM
+552 PASAKM
-558 GAEVSLTA
+558 GDEVRLTA
-566 TPNSGYHFKKWEV
+566 MPNSGYHFKEWEV
-579 VPDKVKIE
+579 VSGDVEIE
-587 NNKFT
+587 DNKFT
-592 MPAAHVT
+592 MPADNVT
-599 VKAIFERNTSSGG
+599 VKAIFERNASSGG
-612 SGGGGGGTTYYTLT
+612 SGGGGTTYYTLT

-725 SGMDAAAFAPYANT
+725 SGMDAADFAPYANT

-758 GENSFTDV
+758 GENSFADV

-790 YDNSSFAPNDP
+790 YSNSSFAPNDP

-809 IFYRYAQYKSY
+809 IFYRYAQYKGY

-828 IREFGDYESISD
+828 IREFDDYESISD
-840 YAMGAMAWA
+840 YAMSAMAWA

-860 LLYPNGTATRAE
+860 LLYPKGTATRAE
-872 IAAMLHRFVENGMK
+872 IAALFHRFAENGMK

>member
-31 TEQEEEMT
+31 TEQGEMI
-39 TLSSR
+39 TLSNR
-44 SGGTEVSTKEAL
+44 SGEAEVSMKDAL
-56 TSALVDSNI
+56 TSALGDSNI
-65 SKITLEKDID
+65 SKITLKQDIAISD
-75 INDAL
+75 TL
-80 TVNRAVKLDLNGF
+80 TVNRAVTLDLNGF
-93 VLRMTGEDS
+93 VLRMTGEGS
-102 VIKVGQG
+102 VIKVEQG
-109 GELTIADSNKDKT
+109 GELTIADSNKNT
-122 HKFAQN
+122 AHKFAQN
-128 TAGLSAGLWELVDDS
+128 TNGLWELVDGS
-143 STTSKT
+143 STSSKT

-183 CQASKDGGGV
+183 CQAKDGGGV

-256 NSDTNRKGVFTLR
+256 NSGTNGPGVFTLR
-269 NGAILSCTAD
+269 NGAILSCTANP
-279 TSGFL
+279 SNHL

-355 DATIYTNVANDSR
+355 DAKIYTNVYNDSR
-368 LNADGGKVF
+368 LNADGGEIF

-393 GTEGV
+393 GTEGA

-421 DVTNDGGGTIKG
+421 EVMNDGGGTIKG
-433 GVFTGSVTNNL
+433 GTFTGSVTNNL
-444 GTILGGDFS
+444 GAILGGDFS
-453 KASLSGEL
+453 QAESLSGKL

-468 NGGNSSKQKV
+468 NGDNSSRQEVYWK
-478 DWSKEGTPLEVPTTE
+478 KEGAPLIAPIPK
-493 PTKEGHTFEGWYYD
+493 PTKEEHTFEGWYYD
-507 NNGVNT
+507 NKGENR
-513 KWDFKTDRARYTMT
+513 KWDFETDRARYTMT
-527 LKAKWEANT
+527 LTAKWKANT
-536 YNVTVKDD
+536 YNVTVEND

-552 PAPAKM
+552 PASAKM
-558 GAEVSLTA
+558 DDKVELIA
-566 TPNSGYHFKKWEV
+566 TPKSGYHFKEWEV
-579 VPDKVKIE
+579 ISGNVKIE
-587 NNKFT
+587 DNKFT
-592 MPAAHVT
+592 MPAENVT
-599 VKAIFERNTSSGG
+599 VKAIFERNASS

-626 FETNGGDS
+626 FETNGGGS
-634 IQAIRAARGK
+634 MQAIRAARGK

-678 SGSKTVYADWKKRE
+678 SGSKTVYADWKKR
-692 PDEPDA
+692 EPDA

-766 VRGSGTAWFY
+766 VRDSGTAWFY

-790 YDNSSFAPNDP
+790 YGNSSFAPNDP

-809 IFYRYAQYKSY
+809 IFYRYAQYKGY

-828 IREFGDYESISD
+828 IREFDDYESISD

-860 LLYPNGTATRAE
+860 LLYPKGTATRAE
-872 IAAMLHRFVENGMK
+872 IAALFHRFAENGMK